1 MATKNTRTSST
12 KKKSKSSS
20 ASRRTTSGK
29 RRRSKKQSRI
39 YRENAIFITI
49 SLISLLLMV
58 SILGHGGR
66 FGEIARELQFG
77 FSGLLAYV
85 FPILLFALSVYLYVG
100 RKKVNKY
107 ARAFVYVILFVF
119 ICFFFQL
126 ATGNY
131 AGGGTGLQAAA
142 YSKQTHMGGGLIGG
156 SLEGII
162 RSVFGLI
169 GAYLIDIAVIIFCIV
184 YLTGKSF
191 VAGVGKG
198 TAKAYN
204 KAYTKT
210 KENIEYQKEQR
221 SRKKEE
227 ESKLRMNH
235 KVSGVSYDTKVEH
248 AADKGEKTSAGRKS
262 SKKQTI
268 ETIPESSYGRQ
279 TPSFT
284 KANRSILENDYK
296 ASAYR
301 ERKRQTA
308 ESIEPIESREDV
320 TPASIY
326 REMTAAAQENAASD
340 QSYGRSLND
349 RSSDRTASAFDYEAP
364 SAFAEDE
371 RDNTDPWMQGGYE
384 ADETSFTDERKV
396 PFEQFEQDAYDGKN
410 TSLSSSAYEE
420 EEQSW
425 LDEDPSIPNESEL
438 EFEDEEEDEEA
449 EDPRAILEEL
459 ARPVAKTTALA
470 AGGAAVYA
478 AAEAR
483 KSSGSEREAASSED
497 RKKEAAKTVKT
508 EEAKAE
514 EKLEISDSIPELE
527 EYSFPSIELLARP
540 AAPAGGRDAFAYQN
554 QQKLQD
560 TMQSFGV
567 NVTVTGF
574 QQGPTVTRY
583 ELLPAAGVKV
593 SKILSLSDDLKL
605 ALAAP
610 DIRIEAPIPG
620 KSAIGI
626 EVPNKTR
633 VTVSLRELIDTE
645 AFETHKSKIAFAA
658 GKDINGN
665 VILADIQKMPHLLI
679 AGATGSGKSVCINTI
694 IMSILYKARPDE
706 VKLIMI
712 DPKVVELSIYNG
724 IPHLLTPVVT
734 DPKKAASALNWA
746 VAEMTRRYQL
756 FASESVRDIK
766 AYNAKARKANADK
779 EMVAE
784 ILPQIVIIVDE
795 LADLMMVAPSEVED
809 AICRLAQLAR
819 AAGLHLVI
827 ATQRPSVNVITGLI
841 KANMPSR
848 IAFSVSSG
856 VDSRTIL
863 DMNGA
868 EKLLG
873 NGDMLY
879 YPQGLSKPLRVQGA
893 FVSDD
898 EVSAVVEAVKE
909 NNEKPEY
916 NEEISTH
923 EISSSGTSASSG
935 DTEEERDELFE
946 QAGRFLIEANKGS
959 IGSLQRKF
967 RIGFNRAAR
976 IVDQLEEAGVLGP
989 EEGTK
994 PRQILMT
1001 IEEFESLG
1009 TEKGEGEEET

>member
-1 MATKNTRTSST
+1 MATKNTRTSSS
-12 KKKSKSSS
+12 KKKSNTGSSS
-20 ASRRTTSGK
+20 RKASSSRKSGSRK
-29 RRRSKKQSRI
+29 RKRSKKQSRI

-49 SLISLLLMV
+49 SVISLLLMV
-58 SILGHGGR
+58 SILGHGGS
-66 FGEIARELQFG
+66 FGALFCDLQFA

-85 FPILLFALSVYLYVG
+85 FPLLLFSLSVYLYVG
-100 RKKVNKY
+100 KKKNNKY
-107 ARAFVYVILFVF
+107 ARAFIYVILFIF
-119 ICFFFQL
+119 ICFFAQL
-126 ATGNY
+126 VSGNY
-131 AGGGTGLQAAA
+131 AGGGTALQAAL
-142 YSKQTHMGGGLIGG
+142 YSRQAHRGGGLIGG
-156 SLEGII
+156 GLEGVI
-162 RSVFGLI
+162 RSAFGLI
-169 GAYLIDIAVIIFCIV
+169 GAYLIDIAVIILCLV

-191 VAGVGKG
+191 VAGVGRG

-227 ESKLRMNH
+227 EGRLRMDH
-235 KVSGVSYDTKVEH
+235 KVSGVSFDTKVG
-248 AADKGEKTSAGRKS
+248 DSTSAAGKS
-262 SKKQTI
+262 QIQSPFSKETSGKRREQTAAEKSYSRQAI
-268 ETIPESSYGRQ
+268 ELAKLNKVPQESSYQ
-279 TPSFT
+279 S
-284 KANRSILENDYK
+284 
-296 ASAYR
+296 
-301 ERKRQTA
+301 ERFEDKDA
-308 ESIEPIESREDV
+308 ESSFYNADRDGLFSESESSKMHEPALEAES
-320 TPASIY
+320 
-326 REMTAAAQENAASD
+326 
-340 QSYGRSLND
+340 
-349 RSSDRTASAFDYEAP
+349 SAEEVLP
-364 SAFAEDE
+364 
-371 RDNTDPWMQGGYE
+371 
-384 ADETSFTDERKV
+384 
-396 PFEQFEQDAYDGKN
+396 AYD
-410 TSLSSSAYEE
+410 YEE
-420 EEQSW
+420 EYG
-425 LDEDPSIPNESEL
+425 
-438 EFEDEEEDEEA
+438 EDEGEEA

-459 ARPVAKTTALA
+459 ARPVAAAGAL
-470 AGGAAVYA
+470 AGGAAA
-478 AAEAR
+478 LSTGAKKREEKAE
-483 KSSGSEREAASSED
+483 KPSSYERQETASSE
-497 RKKEAAKTVKT
+497 KKEAA
-508 EEAKAE
+508 EEENAE
-514 EKLEISDSIPELE
+514 IEISDHAPEAE
-527 EYSFPSIELLARP
+527 EYRFPSIELLARP
-540 AAPAGGRDAFAYQN
+540 ALSAGGRDEFAYQN
-554 QQKLQD
+554 QKKLQD

-605 ALAAP
+605 ALAAA

-645 AFETHKSKIAFAA
+645 AFANHKSKIAFAA

-712 DPKVVELSIYNG
+712 DPKVVELSVYNG

-756 FASESVRDIK
+756 FAAESVRDIK
-766 AYNAKARKANADK
+766 AYNAKARKKNA
-779 EMVAE
+779 EMEEIAE

-898 EVSAVVEAVKE
+898 EVSAVAEAVKE

-916 NEEISTH
+916 NEEISNH
-923 EISSSGTSASSG
+923 EIASSGTSSAAAESG
-935 DTEEERDELFE
+935 EERDELFQ

-1001 IEEFESLG
+1001 IEEFESLVTG
-1009 TEKGEGEEET
+1009 KSEGEEKEDD

>member
-1 MATKNTRTSST
+1 MATKNTRTSSS
-12 KKKSKSSS
+12 KKKSNTGSSS
-20 ASRRTTSGK
+20 RKASSSRKSGSRK
-29 RRRSKKQSRI
+29 RKRSKKQSRI

-49 SLISLLLMV
+49 SVISLLLMV
-58 SILGHGGR
+58 SILGHGGS
-66 FGEIARELQFG
+66 FGALFCDLQFA

-85 FPILLFALSVYLYVG
+85 FPLLLFSLSVYLYVG
-100 RKKVNKY
+100 KKKNNKY
-107 ARAFVYVILFVF
+107 ARAFIYVILFIF
-119 ICFFFQL
+119 ICFFAQL
-126 ATGNY
+126 VSGNY
-131 AGGGTGLQAAA
+131 AGGGTALQAAL
-142 YSKQTHMGGGLIGG
+142 YSRQAHRGGGLIGG
-156 SLEGII
+156 GLEGVI
-162 RSVFGLI
+162 RSAFGLI
-169 GAYLIDIAVIIFCIV
+169 GAYLIDIAVIILCLV

-191 VAGVGKG
+191 VAGVGRG

-227 ESKLRMNH
+227 EGRLRMDH
-235 KVSGVSYDTKVEH
+235 KVSGVSFDTKVG
-248 AADKGEKTSAGRKS
+248 DSTSAAGKS
-262 SKKQTI
+262 QIQSPFSKETSGKRREQTAAEKSYSRQAI
-268 ETIPESSYGRQ
+268 ELAKLNKVPQESSYQ
-279 TPSFT
+279 S
-284 KANRSILENDYK
+284 
-296 ASAYR
+296 
-301 ERKRQTA
+301 ERFEDKDA
-308 ESIEPIESREDV
+308 ESSFYNADRDGLFSESESSKMQEPALEAES
-320 TPASIY
+320 
-326 REMTAAAQENAASD
+326 
-340 QSYGRSLND
+340 
-349 RSSDRTASAFDYEAP
+349 SAEEVFP
-364 SAFAEDE
+364 
-371 RDNTDPWMQGGYE
+371 
-384 ADETSFTDERKV
+384 
-396 PFEQFEQDAYDGKN
+396 AYD
-410 TSLSSSAYEE
+410 YEE
-420 EEQSW
+420 EYG
-425 LDEDPSIPNESEL
+425 
-438 EFEDEEEDEEA
+438 EDEGEEA

-459 ARPVAKTTALA
+459 ARPVAAAGTL
-470 AGGAAVYA
+470 AGGAAA
-478 AAEAR
+478 LSTGAKKREEKAE
-483 KSSGSEREAASSED
+483 KPSSYERQETASSE
-497 RKKEAAKTVKT
+497 KKEAA
-508 EEAKAE
+508 EEENAE
-514 EKLEISDSIPELE
+514 IEISDHAPEAE
-527 EYSFPSIELLARP
+527 EYRFPSIELLARP
-540 AAPAGGRDAFAYQN
+540 ALSAGGRDEFAYQN
-554 QQKLQD
+554 QKKLQD

-605 ALAAP
+605 ALAAA

-645 AFETHKSKIAFAA
+645 AFANHKSKIAFAA

-712 DPKVVELSIYNG
+712 DPKVVELSVYNG

-756 FASESVRDIK
+756 FAAESVRDIK
-766 AYNAKARKANADK
+766 AYNAKARKKNA
-779 EMVAE
+779 EMEEIAE

-898 EVSAVVEAVKE
+898 EVSAVAEAVKE

-916 NEEISTH
+916 NEEISNH
-923 EISSSGTSASSG
+923 EIASSGTSSAAAESG
-935 DTEEERDELFE
+935 EERDELFQ

-1001 IEEFESLG
+1001 IEEFESLVTG
-1009 TEKGEGEEET
+1009 KSEGEEKEDD

>member
-1 MATKNTRTSST
+1 MATKNTRTSSS
-12 KKKSKSSS
+12 KKKSNTGSSS
-20 ASRRTTSGK
+20 RKASSSRKSGSRK
-29 RRRSKKQSRI
+29 RKRSKKQSRI

-49 SLISLLLMV
+49 SVISLLLMV
-58 SILGHGGR
+58 SILGHGGS
-66 FGEIARELQFG
+66 FGALFCDLQFA

-85 FPILLFALSVYLYVG
+85 FPLLLFSLSVYLYVG
-100 RKKVNKY
+100 KKKNNKY
-107 ARAFVYVILFVF
+107 ARAFIYVILFIF
-119 ICFFFQL
+119 ICFFAQL
-126 ATGNY
+126 VSGNY
-131 AGGGTGLQAAA
+131 AGGGTALQAAL
-142 YSKQTHMGGGLIGG
+142 YSRQAHRGGGLIGG
-156 SLEGII
+156 GLEGVI
-162 RSVFGLI
+162 RSAFGLI
-169 GAYLIDIAVIIFCIV
+169 GAYLIDIAVIILCLV

-191 VAGVGKG
+191 VAGVGRG

-227 ESKLRMNH
+227 EGRLRMDH
-235 KVSGVSYDTKVEH
+235 KVSGVSFDTKVG
-248 AADKGEKTSAGRKS
+248 DSTSAAGKS
-262 SKKQTI
+262 QIQSPFSKETSGKRREQTAAEKSYSRQAI
-268 ETIPESSYGRQ
+268 ELAKLNKVPQESSYQ
-279 TPSFT
+279 S
-284 KANRSILENDYK
+284 
-296 ASAYR
+296 
-301 ERKRQTA
+301 ERFEDKDA
-308 ESIEPIESREDV
+308 ESSFYDADRDGLFSESESSKMQEPALEAES
-320 TPASIY
+320 
-326 REMTAAAQENAASD
+326 
-340 QSYGRSLND
+340 
-349 RSSDRTASAFDYEAP
+349 SAEEVLP
-364 SAFAEDE
+364 
-371 RDNTDPWMQGGYE
+371 
-384 ADETSFTDERKV
+384 
-396 PFEQFEQDAYDGKN
+396 AYD
-410 TSLSSSAYEE
+410 YEE
-420 EEQSW
+420 EYG
-425 LDEDPSIPNESEL
+425 
-438 EFEDEEEDEEA
+438 EDEGEEA

-459 ARPVAKTTALA
+459 ARPVAAAGAL
-470 AGGAAVYA
+470 AGGAAA
-478 AAEAR
+478 LSTGAKKREEKAE
-483 KSSGSEREAASSED
+483 KPSSYERQETASSE
-497 RKKEAAKTVKT
+497 KKEAA
-508 EEAKAE
+508 EEE
-514 EKLEISDSIPELE
+514 NVEIEISDHAPEAE
-527 EYSFPSIELLARP
+527 EYRFPSIELLARP
-540 AAPAGGRDAFAYQN
+540 ALSAGGRDEFAYQN
-554 QQKLQD
+554 QKKLQD

-605 ALAAP
+605 ALAAA

-645 AFETHKSKIAFAA
+645 AFANHKSKIAFAA

-712 DPKVVELSIYNG
+712 DPKVVELSVYNG

-756 FASESVRDIK
+756 FAAESVRDIK
-766 AYNAKARKANADK
+766 AYNAKARKKNA
-779 EMVAE
+779 EMEEIAE

-898 EVSAVVEAVKE
+898 EVSAVAEAVKE

-916 NEEISTH
+916 NEEISNH
-923 EISSSGTSASSG
+923 EIASSGTSSAAAESG
-935 DTEEERDELFE
+935 EERDELFQ

-1001 IEEFESLG
+1001 IEEFESLVTG
-1009 TEKGEGEEET
+1009 KSEGEEKEDD

>member
-1 MATKNTRTSST
+1 MATKNTRTSSS
-12 KKKSKSSS
+12 KKKSNTGSSSRKTASSSRKSSS
-20 ASRRTTSGK
+20 KK

-39 YRENAIFITI
+39 YRENVLFIGI
-49 SLISLLLMV
+49 SVISLLLMV

-66 FGEIARELQFG
+66 FGELFRELQFG
-77 FSGLLAYV
+77 FSGFLAYI
-85 FPILLFALSVYLYVG
+85 FPIFLFALSVYLYVG
-100 RKKVNKY
+100 KKKNHKY
-107 ARAFVYVILFVF
+107 ARALVYVILFIF
-119 ICFFFQL
+119 ICFFVQL
-126 ATGNY
+126 ISGNY
-131 AGGGTGLQAAA
+131 AGGGTALQAAL
-142 YSKQTHMGGGLIGG
+142 YSRQSHRGGGLIGG
-156 SLEGII
+156 GLEGMI
-162 RSVFGLI
+162 RSAFGLI
-169 GAYLIDIAVIIFCIV
+169 GAYLIDIAVIILCLV

-191 VAGVGKG
+191 VAGVGRG

-210 KENIEYQKEQR
+210 KENLEYQKEQR

-227 ESKLRMNH
+227 EGRLRMDH
-235 KVSGVSYDTKVEH
+235 KVSGVSFDTKVGDSAS
-248 AADKGEKTSAGRKS
+248 AAGKDR
-262 SKKQTI
+262 I
-268 ETIPESSYGRQ
+268 Q
-279 TPSFT
+279 TPFSKEASAKKREQTFT
-284 KANRSILENDYK
+284 EKSYSRQAIELAKLNKVPQEKNDPA
-296 ASAYR
+296 ASAYDEKAYASSYQR
-301 ERKRQTA
+301 EADMANTSAYDEDTFAPSYQISFLESEAYGSQASAVEA
-308 ESIEPIESREDV
+308 ESTEAEEL
-320 TPASIY
+320 PA
-326 REMTAAAQENAASD
+326 
-340 QSYGRSLND
+340 YG
-349 RSSDRTASAFDYEAP
+349 
-364 SAFAEDE
+364 
-371 RDNTDPWMQGGYE
+371 
-384 ADETSFTDERKV
+384 
-396 PFEQFEQDAYDGKN
+396 
-410 TSLSSSAYEE
+410 YEE
-420 EEQSW
+420 EET
-425 LDEDPSIPNESEL
+425 
-438 EFEDEEEDEEA
+438 DEEA

-459 ARPVAKTTALA
+459 ARPVAAAGALA
-470 AGGAAVYA
+470 GGTAALSAGAKQKEER
-478 AAEAR
+478 AE
-483 KSSGSEREAASSED
+483 KSSYAEKQERASSD
-497 RKKEAAKTVKT
+497 KKEAA
-508 EEAKAE
+508 EEE
-514 EKLEISDSIPELE
+514 NDEIEISDTASEAE
-527 EYSFPSIELLARP
+527 EYRFPSMELLARP
-540 AAPAGGRDAFAYQN
+540 ALSGSGRDEFAYQN
-554 QQKLQD
+554 QKKLQD

-605 ALAAP
+605 ALAAA

-645 AFETHKSKIAFAA
+645 AFANHKSKIAFAA

-712 DPKVVELSIYNG
+712 DPKVVELSVYNG

-756 FASESVRDIK
+756 FAAESVRDIK
-766 AYNAKARKANADK
+766 AYNAKARKKNA
-779 EMVAE
+779 EMEEIAE

-916 NEEISTH
+916 NEEISNH
-923 EISSSGTSASSG
+923 EIVSSGSSSAAAESG
-935 DTEEERDELFE
+935 EERDELFQ

-1001 IEEFESLG
+1001 IEEFESLVTG
-1009 TEKGEGEEET
+1009 KSEGEERHDD

>member
-1 MATKNTRTSST
+1 MATKNTRTSSS
-12 KKKSKSSS
+12 KKKSNTGSSS
-20 ASRRTTSGK
+20 RKASSSRKSGSRK
-29 RRRSKKQSRI
+29 RKRSKKQSRI

-49 SLISLLLMV
+49 SVISLLLMV
-58 SILGHGGR
+58 SILGHGGS
-66 FGEIARELQFG
+66 FGALFCDLQFA

-85 FPILLFALSVYLYVG
+85 FPLLLFSLSVYLYVG
-100 RKKVNKY
+100 KKKNNKY
-107 ARAFVYVILFVF
+107 ARAFIYVILFIF
-119 ICFFFQL
+119 ICFFAQL
-126 ATGNY
+126 VSGNY
-131 AGGGTGLQAAA
+131 AGGGTALQAAL
-142 YSKQTHMGGGLIGG
+142 YSRQAHRGGGLIGG
-156 SLEGII
+156 GLEGVI
-162 RSVFGLI
+162 RSAFGLI
-169 GAYLIDIAVIIFCIV
+169 GAYLIDIAVIILCLV

-191 VAGVGKG
+191 VAGVGRG

-227 ESKLRMNH
+227 EGRLRMDH
-235 KVSGVSYDTKVEH
+235 KVSGVSFDTKVG
-248 AADKGEKTSAGRKS
+248 DSTSAAGKS
-262 SKKQTI
+262 QIQSPFSKETSGKRREQTAAEKSYSRQAI
-268 ETIPESSYGRQ
+268 ELAKLNKVPQESSYQ
-279 TPSFT
+279 S
-284 KANRSILENDYK
+284 
-296 ASAYR
+296 
-301 ERKRQTA
+301 ERFEDKDA
-308 ESIEPIESREDV
+308 ESSFYNADRDGLFSESESSKMQEPALEAES
-320 TPASIY
+320 
-326 REMTAAAQENAASD
+326 
-340 QSYGRSLND
+340 
-349 RSSDRTASAFDYEAP
+349 SAEEVLP
-364 SAFAEDE
+364 
-371 RDNTDPWMQGGYE
+371 
-384 ADETSFTDERKV
+384 
-396 PFEQFEQDAYDGKN
+396 AYD
-410 TSLSSSAYEE
+410 YEE
-420 EEQSW
+420 EYG
-425 LDEDPSIPNESEL
+425 
-438 EFEDEEEDEEA
+438 EDEGEEA

-459 ARPVAKTTALA
+459 ARPVAAAGAL
-470 AGGAAVYA
+470 AGGAAA
-478 AAEAR
+478 LSTGAKKREEKAE
-483 KSSGSEREAASSED
+483 KPSSYERQETASSE
-497 RKKEAAKTVKT
+497 KKEAA
-508 EEAKAE
+508 EEENAE
-514 EKLEISDSIPELE
+514 IEISDHAPEAE
-527 EYSFPSIELLARP
+527 EYRFPSIELLARP
-540 AAPAGGRDAFAYQN
+540 ALSAGGRDEFAYQN
-554 QQKLQD
+554 QKKLQD

-605 ALAAP
+605 ALAAA

-645 AFETHKSKIAFAA
+645 AFANHKSKIAFAA

-712 DPKVVELSIYNG
+712 DPKVVELSVYNG

-756 FASESVRDIK
+756 FAAESVRDIK
-766 AYNAKARKANADK
+766 AYNAKARKKNA
-779 EMVAE
+779 EMEEIAE

-898 EVSAVVEAVKE
+898 EVSAVAEAVKE

-916 NEEISTH
+916 NEEISNH
-923 EISSSGTSASSG
+923 EIASSGTSSAAAESG
-935 DTEEERDELFE
+935 EERDELFQ

-1001 IEEFESLG
+1001 IEEFESLVTG
-1009 TEKGEGEEET
+1009 KSEGEEKEDD

>member
-1 MATKNTRTSST
+1 MATKNTRTSSS
-12 KKKSKSSS
+12 KKKSNTGSSS
-20 ASRRTTSGK
+20 RKASSSRKSGSRK
-29 RRRSKKQSRI
+29 RKRSKKQSRI

-49 SLISLLLMV
+49 SVISLLLMV
-58 SILGHGGR
+58 SILGHGGS
-66 FGEIARELQFG
+66 FGALFCDLQFA

-85 FPILLFALSVYLYVG
+85 FPLLLFSLSVYLYVG
-100 RKKVNKY
+100 KKKNNKY
-107 ARAFVYVILFVF
+107 ARAFIYVILFIF
-119 ICFFFQL
+119 ICFFAQL
-126 ATGNY
+126 VSGNY
-131 AGGGTGLQAAA
+131 AGGGTALQAAL
-142 YSKQTHMGGGLIGG
+142 YSRQAHRGGGLIGG
-156 SLEGII
+156 GLEGVI
-162 RSVFGLI
+162 RSAFGLI
-169 GAYLIDIAVIIFCIV
+169 GAYLIDIAVIILCLV

-191 VAGVGKG
+191 VAGVGRG

-227 ESKLRMNH
+227 EGRLRMDH
-235 KVSGVSYDTKVEH
+235 KVSGVSFDTKVG
-248 AADKGEKTSAGRKS
+248 DSTSAAGKS
-262 SKKQTI
+262 QIQTPFSKEGSGKRREQTAAEKSYSRQAI
-268 ETIPESSYGRQ
+268 ELAKLNKVPQESSYQ
-279 TPSFT
+279 S
-284 KANRSILENDYK
+284 
-296 ASAYR
+296 
-301 ERKRQTA
+301 ERFEDKDA
-308 ESIEPIESREDV
+308 ESSFYDADRDGLFSESESSKMQEPALEAESSAEEV
-320 TPASIY
+320 LPAY
-326 REMTAAAQENAASD
+326 
-340 QSYGRSLND
+340 
-349 RSSDRTASAFDYEAP
+349 DYEDEYG
-364 SAFAEDE
+364 EDE
-371 RDNTDPWMQGGYE
+371 G
-384 ADETSFTDERKV
+384 
-396 PFEQFEQDAYDGKN
+396 
-410 TSLSSSAYEE
+410 
-420 EEQSW
+420 
-425 LDEDPSIPNESEL
+425 
-438 EFEDEEEDEEA
+438 EEA

-459 ARPVAKTTALA
+459 ARPVAAA
-470 AGGAAVYA
+470 GAFAGGAAA
-478 AAEAR
+478 LSAGAKKREEKAE
-483 KSSGSEREAASSED
+483 KPSSYERQETASFE
-497 RKKEAAKTVKT
+497 KKEAA
-508 EEAKAE
+508 EEENAE
-514 EKLEISDSIPELE
+514 IEISDHAPEAE
-527 EYSFPSIELLARP
+527 EYRFPSIELLARP
-540 AAPAGGRDAFAYQN
+540 ALSAGGRDEFAYQN
-554 QQKLQD
+554 QKKLQD

-605 ALAAP
+605 ALAAA

-645 AFETHKSKIAFAA
+645 AFANHKSKIAFAA

-712 DPKVVELSIYNG
+712 DPKVVELSVYNG

-756 FASESVRDIK
+756 FAAESVRDIK
-766 AYNAKARKANADK
+766 AYNAKARKKNA
-779 EMVAE
+779 EMEEIAE

-898 EVSAVVEAVKE
+898 EVSAVAEAVKE

-916 NEEISTH
+916 NEEISNH
-923 EISSSGTSASSG
+923 EIASSGTSSAAAESG
-935 DTEEERDELFE
+935 EERDELFQ

-1001 IEEFESLG
+1001 IEEFESLVTG
-1009 TEKGEGEEET
+1009 KSEGEEKEDD

>member
-1 MATKNTRTSST
+1 MATKNTRTSSS
-12 KKKSKSSS
+12 KKKSNTGSSS
-20 ASRRTTSGK
+20 RKASSSRKSGSRK
-29 RRRSKKQSRI
+29 RKRSKKQSRI

-49 SLISLLLMV
+49 SVISLLLMV
-58 SILGHGGR
+58 SILGHGGS
-66 FGEIARELQFG
+66 FGALFCDLQFA

-85 FPILLFALSVYLYVG
+85 FPLLLFSISVYLYVG
-100 RKKVNKY
+100 KKKNNKY
-107 ARAFVYVILFVF
+107 ARAFIYVILFIF
-119 ICFFFQL
+119 ICFFAQL
-126 ATGNY
+126 VSGNY
-131 AGGGTGLQAAA
+131 AGGGTALQAAL
-142 YSKQTHMGGGLIGG
+142 YSRQAHRGGGLIGG
-156 SLEGII
+156 GLEGVI
-162 RSVFGLI
+162 RSAFGLI
-169 GAYLIDIAVIIFCIV
+169 GAYLIDIAVIILCLV

-191 VAGVGKG
+191 VAGVGRG

-227 ESKLRMNH
+227 EGRLRMDH
-235 KVSGVSYDTKVEH
+235 KVSGVSFDTKVG
-248 AADKGEKTSAGRKS
+248 DSTSAAGKS
-262 SKKQTI
+262 QIQSPFSKETSGKRREQTAAEKSYSRQAI
-268 ETIPESSYGRQ
+268 ELAKLNKVPQEKSY
-279 TPSFT
+279 
-284 KANRSILENDYK
+284 A
-296 ASAYR
+296 ASAYDEEAFVPSYQGDADMANSFAYDER
-301 ERKRQTA
+301 EFGSSYQSERFEDKDA
-308 ESIEPIESREDV
+308 ESSFYNADRDGLFSESESSKMQEPALEAES
-320 TPASIY
+320 
-326 REMTAAAQENAASD
+326 
-340 QSYGRSLND
+340 
-349 RSSDRTASAFDYEAP
+349 SAEEVLP
-364 SAFAEDE
+364 
-371 RDNTDPWMQGGYE
+371 
-384 ADETSFTDERKV
+384 
-396 PFEQFEQDAYDGKN
+396 AYD
-410 TSLSSSAYEE
+410 YEE
-420 EEQSW
+420 EYG
-425 LDEDPSIPNESEL
+425 
-438 EFEDEEEDEEA
+438 EDEGEEA

-459 ARPVAKTTALA
+459 ARPVAAAGAL
-470 AGGAAVYA
+470 AGGAAA
-478 AAEAR
+478 LSTGAKKREEKAE
-483 KSSGSEREAASSED
+483 KPSSYERQETASSE
-497 RKKEAAKTVKT
+497 KKEAA
-508 EEAKAE
+508 EEENAE
-514 EKLEISDSIPELE
+514 IEISDHAPEAE
-527 EYSFPSIELLARP
+527 EYRFPSIELLARP
-540 AAPAGGRDAFAYQN
+540 ALSAGGRDEFAYQN
-554 QQKLQD
+554 QKKLQD

-605 ALAAP
+605 ALAAA

-645 AFETHKSKIAFAA
+645 AFANHKSKIAFAA

-712 DPKVVELSIYNG
+712 DPKVVELSVYNG

-756 FASESVRDIK
+756 FAAESVRDIK
-766 AYNAKARKANADK
+766 AYNAKARKKNA
-779 EMVAE
+779 EMEEIAE

-898 EVSAVVEAVKE
+898 EVSAVAEAVKE

-916 NEEISTH
+916 NEEISNH
-923 EISSSGTSASSG
+923 EIASSGTSSAAAESG
-935 DTEEERDELFE
+935 EERDELFQ

-1001 IEEFESLG
+1001 IEEFESLVTG
-1009 TEKGEGEEET
+1009 KSEGEEKEDD

>member
-1 MATKNTRTSST
+1 MATKNTRTSSS
-12 KKKSKSSS
+12 KKKSNTGSSS
-20 ASRRTTSGK
+20 RKASSSRKSGSRK
-29 RRRSKKQSRI
+29 RKRSKKQSRI

-49 SLISLLLMV
+49 SVISLLLMV
-58 SILGHGGR
+58 SILGHGGS
-66 FGEIARELQFG
+66 FGALFCDLQFA

-85 FPILLFALSVYLYVG
+85 FPLLLFSLSVYLYVG
-100 RKKVNKY
+100 KKKNNKY
-107 ARAFVYVILFVF
+107 ARAFIYVILFIF
-119 ICFFFQL
+119 ICFFAQL
-126 ATGNY
+126 VSGNY
-131 AGGGTGLQAAA
+131 AGGGTALQAAL
-142 YSKQTHMGGGLIGG
+142 YSRQAHRGGGLIGG
-156 SLEGII
+156 GLEGVI
-162 RSVFGLI
+162 RSAFGLI
-169 GAYLIDIAVIIFCIV
+169 GAYLIDIAVIILCLV

-191 VAGVGKG
+191 VAGVGRG

-227 ESKLRMNH
+227 EGRLRMDH
-235 KVSGVSYDTKVEH
+235 KVSGVSFDTKVG
-248 AADKGEKTSAGRKS
+248 DSTSAAGKS
-262 SKKQTI
+262 QIQTPFSKEGSGKRREQTAAEKSYSRQAI
-268 ETIPESSYGRQ
+268 ELAKLNKVPQESSYQ
-279 TPSFT
+279 S
-284 KANRSILENDYK
+284 
-296 ASAYR
+296 
-301 ERKRQTA
+301 ERFEDKDA
-308 ESIEPIESREDV
+308 ESSFYNADRDGLFSESESSKMQEPALEAES
-320 TPASIY
+320 
-326 REMTAAAQENAASD
+326 
-340 QSYGRSLND
+340 
-349 RSSDRTASAFDYEAP
+349 SAEEVLP
-364 SAFAEDE
+364 
-371 RDNTDPWMQGGYE
+371 
-384 ADETSFTDERKV
+384 
-396 PFEQFEQDAYDGKN
+396 AYD
-410 TSLSSSAYEE
+410 YEE
-420 EEQSW
+420 EYG
-425 LDEDPSIPNESEL
+425 
-438 EFEDEEEDEEA
+438 EDEGEEA

-459 ARPVAKTTALA
+459 ARPVAAAGAL
-470 AGGAAVYA
+470 AGGAAA
-478 AAEAR
+478 LSTGAKKREEKAE
-483 KSSGSEREAASSED
+483 KPSSYERQETASSE
-497 RKKEAAKTVKT
+497 KKEAA
-508 EEAKAE
+508 EEE
-514 EKLEISDSIPELE
+514 NVEIEISDHAPEAE
-527 EYSFPSIELLARP
+527 EYRFPSIELLARP
-540 AAPAGGRDAFAYQN
+540 ALSAGGRDEFAYQN
-554 QQKLQD
+554 QKKLQD

-605 ALAAP
+605 ALAAA

-645 AFETHKSKIAFAA
+645 AFANHKSKIAFAA

-712 DPKVVELSIYNG
+712 DPKVVELSVYNG

-756 FASESVRDIK
+756 FAAESVRDIK
-766 AYNAKARKANADK
+766 AYNAKARKKNA
-779 EMVAE
+779 EMEEIAE

-898 EVSAVVEAVKE
+898 EVSAVAEAVKE

-916 NEEISTH
+916 NEEISNH
-923 EISSSGTSASSG
+923 EIASSGTSSAAAESG
-935 DTEEERDELFE
+935 EERDELFQ

-1001 IEEFESLG
+1001 IEEFESLVTG
-1009 TEKGEGEEET
+1009 KSEGEEKEDD

>member
-1 MATKNTRTSST
+1 MATKNTRTSSS
-12 KKKSKSSS
+12 KKKSNTGSSS
-20 ASRRTTSGK
+20 RKASSSRKSGSRK
-29 RRRSKKQSRI
+29 RKRSKKQSRI

-49 SLISLLLMV
+49 SVISLLLMV
-58 SILGHGGR
+58 SILGHGGS
-66 FGEIARELQFG
+66 FGALFCDLQFA

-85 FPILLFALSVYLYVG
+85 FPLLLFSLSVYLYVG
-100 RKKVNKY
+100 KKKNNKY
-107 ARAFVYVILFVF
+107 ARAFIYVILFIF
-119 ICFFFQL
+119 ICFFAQL
-126 ATGNY
+126 VSGNY
-131 AGGGTGLQAAA
+131 AGGGTALQAAL
-142 YSKQTHMGGGLIGG
+142 YSRQAHRGGGLIGG
-156 SLEGII
+156 GLEGVI
-162 RSVFGLI
+162 RSAFGLI
-169 GAYLIDIAVIIFCIV
+169 GAYLIDIAVIILCLV

-191 VAGVGKG
+191 VAGVGRG

-227 ESKLRMNH
+227 EGRLRMDH
-235 KVSGVSYDTKVEH
+235 KVSGVSFDTKVG
-248 AADKGEKTSAGRKS
+248 DSTSAAGKS
-262 SKKQTI
+262 QIQTPFSKEGSGKRREQTAAEKSYSRQAI
-268 ETIPESSYGRQ
+268 ELAKLNKVPQESSYQ
-279 TPSFT
+279 S
-284 KANRSILENDYK
+284 
-296 ASAYR
+296 
-301 ERKRQTA
+301 ERFEDKDA
-308 ESIEPIESREDV
+308 ESSFYDADRDGLFSESESSKMQEPALEAES
-320 TPASIY
+320 
-326 REMTAAAQENAASD
+326 
-340 QSYGRSLND
+340 
-349 RSSDRTASAFDYEAP
+349 SAEEVLLAYDYEDEYG
-364 SAFAEDE
+364 EDE
-371 RDNTDPWMQGGYE
+371 G
-384 ADETSFTDERKV
+384 
-396 PFEQFEQDAYDGKN
+396 
-410 TSLSSSAYEE
+410 
-420 EEQSW
+420 
-425 LDEDPSIPNESEL
+425 
-438 EFEDEEEDEEA
+438 EEA

-459 ARPVAKTTALA
+459 ARPVAAA
-470 AGGAAVYA
+470 GAFAGGAAA
-478 AAEAR
+478 LSAGAKKREEKAE
-483 KSSGSEREAASSED
+483 KPSSYERQETASFE
-497 RKKEAAKTVKT
+497 KKEAA
-508 EEAKAE
+508 EEENAE
-514 EKLEISDSIPELE
+514 IEISDHAPEAE
-527 EYSFPSIELLARP
+527 EYRFPSIELLARP
-540 AAPAGGRDAFAYQN
+540 ALSAGGRDEFAYQN
-554 QQKLQD
+554 QKKLQD

-605 ALAAP
+605 ALAAA

-645 AFETHKSKIAFAA
+645 AFANHKSKIAFAA

-712 DPKVVELSIYNG
+712 DPKVVELSVYNG

-756 FASESVRDIK
+756 FAAESVRDIK
-766 AYNAKARKANADK
+766 AYNAKARKKNA
-779 EMVAE
+779 EMEEIAE

-898 EVSAVVEAVKE
+898 EVSAVAEAVKE

-916 NEEISTH
+916 NEEISNH
-923 EISSSGTSASSG
+923 EIASSGTSSAAAESG
-935 DTEEERDELFE
+935 EERDELFQ

-1001 IEEFESLG
+1001 IEEFESLVTG
-1009 TEKGEGEEET
+1009 KSEGEEKEDD

>member
-1 MATKNTRTSST
+1 MATKNTRTSSS
-12 KKKSKSSS
+12 KKKSNTGSSS
-20 ASRRTTSGK
+20 RKASSSRKSGSRK
-29 RRRSKKQSRI
+29 RKRSKKQSRI

-49 SLISLLLMV
+49 SVISLLLMV
-58 SILGHGGR
+58 SILGHGGS
-66 FGEIARELQFG
+66 FGALFCDLQFA

-85 FPILLFALSVYLYVG
+85 FPLLLFSLSVYLYVG
-100 RKKVNKY
+100 KKKNNKY
-107 ARAFVYVILFVF
+107 ARAFIYVILFIF
-119 ICFFFQL
+119 ICFFAQL
-126 ATGNY
+126 VSGNY
-131 AGGGTGLQAAA
+131 AGGGTALQAAL
-142 YSKQTHMGGGLIGG
+142 YSRQAHRGGGLIGG
-156 SLEGII
+156 GLEGVI
-162 RSVFGLI
+162 RSAFGLI
-169 GAYLIDIAVIIFCIV
+169 GAYLIDIAVIILCLV

-191 VAGVGKG
+191 VAGVGRG

-227 ESKLRMNH
+227 EGRLRMDH
-235 KVSGVSYDTKVEH
+235 KVSGVSFDTKVG
-248 AADKGEKTSAGRKS
+248 DSTSAAGKS
-262 SKKQTI
+262 QIQSPFSKETSGKRREQTAAEKSYSRQAI
-268 ETIPESSYGRQ
+268 ELAKLNKVPQESSYQ
-279 TPSFT
+279 S
-284 KANRSILENDYK
+284 
-296 ASAYR
+296 
-301 ERKRQTA
+301 ERFEDKDA
-308 ESIEPIESREDV
+308 ESSFYNADRDGLFSESESSKMQEPALEAES
-320 TPASIY
+320 
-326 REMTAAAQENAASD
+326 
-340 QSYGRSLND
+340 
-349 RSSDRTASAFDYEAP
+349 SAEEVLP
-364 SAFAEDE
+364 
-371 RDNTDPWMQGGYE
+371 
-384 ADETSFTDERKV
+384 
-396 PFEQFEQDAYDGKN
+396 AYD
-410 TSLSSSAYEE
+410 YEE
-420 EEQSW
+420 EYG
-425 LDEDPSIPNESEL
+425 
-438 EFEDEEEDEEA
+438 EDEGEEA

-459 ARPVAKTTALA
+459 ARPVAAAGAL
-470 AGGAAVYA
+470 AGGAAA
-478 AAEAR
+478 LSTGAKKREEKAE
-483 KSSGSEREAASSED
+483 KPPSYERQETASSE
-497 RKKEAAKTVKT
+497 KKEAA
-508 EEAKAE
+508 EEE
-514 EKLEISDSIPELE
+514 NVEIEISDHAPEAE
-527 EYSFPSIELLARP
+527 EYRFPSIELLARP
-540 AAPAGGRDAFAYQN
+540 ALSAGGRDEFAYQN
-554 QQKLQD
+554 QKKLQD

-605 ALAAP
+605 ALAAA

-645 AFETHKSKIAFAA
+645 AFANHKSKIAFAA

-712 DPKVVELSIYNG
+712 DPKVVELSVYNG

-756 FASESVRDIK
+756 FAAESVRDIK
-766 AYNAKARKANADK
+766 AYNAKARKKNA
-779 EMVAE
+779 EMEEIAE

-898 EVSAVVEAVKE
+898 EVSAVAEAVKE

-916 NEEISTH
+916 NEEISNH
-923 EISSSGTSASSG
+923 EIASSGTSSAAAESG
-935 DTEEERDELFE
+935 EERDELFQ

-1001 IEEFESLG
+1001 IEEFESLVTG
-1009 TEKGEGEEET
+1009 KSEGEEKEDD

>member
-1 MATKNTRTSST
+1 MATKNTRTSSS
-12 KKKSKSSS
+12 KKKSNTGSSS
-20 ASRRTTSGK
+20 RKASSSRKSGSRK
-29 RRRSKKQSRI
+29 RKRSKKQSRI

-49 SLISLLLMV
+49 SVISLLLMV
-58 SILGHGGR
+58 SILGHGGS
-66 FGEIARELQFG
+66 FGALFCDLQFA

-85 FPILLFALSVYLYVG
+85 FPLLLFSLSVYLYVG
-100 RKKVNKY
+100 KKKNNKY
-107 ARAFVYVILFVF
+107 ARAFIYVILFIF
-119 ICFFFQL
+119 ICFFAQL
-126 ATGNY
+126 VSGNY
-131 AGGGTGLQAAA
+131 AGGGTALQAAL
-142 YSKQTHMGGGLIGG
+142 YSRQAHRGGGLIGG
-156 SLEGII
+156 GLEGVI
-162 RSVFGLI
+162 RSAFGLI
-169 GAYLIDIAVIIFCIV
+169 GAYLIDIAVIILCLV

-191 VAGVGKG
+191 VAGVGRG

-227 ESKLRMNH
+227 EGRLRMDH
-235 KVSGVSYDTKVEH
+235 KVSGVSFDTKVG
-248 AADKGEKTSAGRKS
+248 DSTSAAGKS
-262 SKKQTI
+262 QIQTPFSKEGSGKRREQTAAEKSYSRQAI
-268 ETIPESSYGRQ
+268 ELAKLNKVPQESSYQ
-279 TPSFT
+279 S
-284 KANRSILENDYK
+284 
-296 ASAYR
+296 
-301 ERKRQTA
+301 ERFEDKDA
-308 ESIEPIESREDV
+308 ESSFYDADRDGLFSESESSKMQEPALEAES
-320 TPASIY
+320 
-326 REMTAAAQENAASD
+326 
-340 QSYGRSLND
+340 
-349 RSSDRTASAFDYEAP
+349 SAEEVLP
-364 SAFAEDE
+364 
-371 RDNTDPWMQGGYE
+371 
-384 ADETSFTDERKV
+384 
-396 PFEQFEQDAYDGKN
+396 AYD
-410 TSLSSSAYEE
+410 YEE
-420 EEQSW
+420 EYG
-425 LDEDPSIPNESEL
+425 
-438 EFEDEEEDEEA
+438 EDEGEEA

-459 ARPVAKTTALA
+459 ARPVAAA
-470 AGGAAVYA
+470 GAFAGGAAA
-478 AAEAR
+478 LSAGAKKREEKAE
-483 KSSGSEREAASSED
+483 KPSSYERQETASFE
-497 RKKEAAKTVKT
+497 KKEAA
-508 EEAKAE
+508 EEENAE
-514 EKLEISDSIPELE
+514 IEISDHAPEAE
-527 EYSFPSIELLARP
+527 EYRFPSIELLARP
-540 AAPAGGRDAFAYQN
+540 ALSAGGRDEFAYQN
-554 QQKLQD
+554 QKKLQD

-605 ALAAP
+605 ALAAA

-645 AFETHKSKIAFAA
+645 AFANHKSKIAFAA

-712 DPKVVELSIYNG
+712 DPKVVELSVYNG

-756 FASESVRDIK
+756 FAAESVRDIK
-766 AYNAKARKANADK
+766 AYNAKARKKNA
-779 EMVAE
+779 EMEEIAE

-898 EVSAVVEAVKE
+898 EVSAVAEAVKE

-916 NEEISTH
+916 NEEISNH
-923 EISSSGTSASSG
+923 EIASSGTSSAAAESG
-935 DTEEERDELFE
+935 EERDELFQ

-1001 IEEFESLG
+1001 IEEFESLVTG
-1009 TEKGEGEEET
+1009 KSEGEEKEDD

>member
-1 MATKNTRTSST
+1 MATKNTRTSSS
-12 KKKSKSSS
+12 KKKSNTGSSS
-20 ASRRTTSGK
+20 RKASSSRKSGSRK
-29 RRRSKKQSRI
+29 RKRSKKQSRI

-49 SLISLLLMV
+49 SVISLLLMV
-58 SILGHGGR
+58 SILGHGGS
-66 FGEIARELQFG
+66 FGALFCDLQFA

-85 FPILLFALSVYLYVG
+85 FPLLLFSLSVYLYVG
-100 RKKVNKY
+100 KKNNKY
-107 ARAFVYVILFVF
+107 ARAFIYVILFIF
-119 ICFFFQL
+119 ICFFAQL
-126 ATGNY
+126 VSGNY
-131 AGGGTGLQAAA
+131 AGGGTALQAAL
-142 YSKQTHMGGGLIGG
+142 YSRQAHRGGGLIGG
-156 SLEGII
+156 GLEGVI
-162 RSVFGLI
+162 RSAFGLI
-169 GAYLIDIAVIIFCIV
+169 GAYLIDIAVIILCLV

-191 VAGVGKG
+191 VAGVGRG

-227 ESKLRMNH
+227 EGRLRMDH
-235 KVSGVSYDTKVEH
+235 KVSGVSFDTKVG
-248 AADKGEKTSAGRKS
+248 DSTSAAGKS
-262 SKKQTI
+262 QIQSPFSKETSGKRREQTAAEKSYSRQAI
-268 ETIPESSYGRQ
+268 ELAKLNKVPQESSYQ
-279 TPSFT
+279 S
-284 KANRSILENDYK
+284 
-296 ASAYR
+296 
-301 ERKRQTA
+301 ERFEDKDA
-308 ESIEPIESREDV
+308 ESSFYDADRDGLFSESESSKMQEPALEAES
-320 TPASIY
+320 
-326 REMTAAAQENAASD
+326 
-340 QSYGRSLND
+340 
-349 RSSDRTASAFDYEAP
+349 SAEEVFP
-364 SAFAEDE
+364 
-371 RDNTDPWMQGGYE
+371 
-384 ADETSFTDERKV
+384 
-396 PFEQFEQDAYDGKN
+396 AYD
-410 TSLSSSAYEE
+410 YEE
-420 EEQSW
+420 EYG
-425 LDEDPSIPNESEL
+425 
-438 EFEDEEEDEEA
+438 EDEGEEA

-459 ARPVAKTTALA
+459 ARPVAAAGAL
-470 AGGAAVYA
+470 AGGAAA
-478 AAEAR
+478 LSTGAKKREEKAE
-483 KSSGSEREAASSED
+483 KPSSYERQETASSE
-497 RKKEAAKTVKT
+497 KKEAA
-508 EEAKAE
+508 EEENAE
-514 EKLEISDSIPELE
+514 IEISDHAPEAE
-527 EYSFPSIELLARP
+527 EYRFPSIELLARP
-540 AAPAGGRDAFAYQN
+540 ALSAGGRDEFAYQN
-554 QQKLQD
+554 QKKLQD

-605 ALAAP
+605 ALAAA

-645 AFETHKSKIAFAA
+645 AFANHKSKIAFAA

-712 DPKVVELSIYNG
+712 DPKVVELSVYNG

-756 FASESVRDIK
+756 FAAESVRDIK
-766 AYNAKARKANADK
+766 AYNAKARKKNA
-779 EMVAE
+779 EMEEIAE

-898 EVSAVVEAVKE
+898 EVSAVAEAVKE

-916 NEEISTH
+916 NEEISNH
-923 EISSSGTSASSG
+923 EIASSGTSSAAAESG
-935 DTEEERDELFE
+935 EERDELFQ

-1001 IEEFESLG
+1001 IEEFESLVTG
-1009 TEKGEGEEET
+1009 KSEGEEKEDD

>member
-1 MATKNTRTSST
+1 MATKNTRTSSS
-12 KKKSKSSS
+12 KKKSNTGSSS
-20 ASRRTTSGK
+20 RKASSSRKSGSRK
-29 RRRSKKQSRI
+29 RKRSKKQSRI

-49 SLISLLLMV
+49 SVISLLLMV
-58 SILGHGGR
+58 SILGHGGS
-66 FGEIARELQFG
+66 FGALFCDLQFA

-85 FPILLFALSVYLYVG
+85 FPLLLFSLSVYLYVG
-100 RKKVNKY
+100 KKKNNKY
-107 ARAFVYVILFVF
+107 ARAFIYVILFIF
-119 ICFFFQL
+119 ICFFAQL
-126 ATGNY
+126 VSGNY
-131 AGGGTGLQAAA
+131 AGGGTALQAAL
-142 YSKQTHMGGGLIGG
+142 YSRQAHRGGGLIGG
-156 SLEGII
+156 GLEGVI
-162 RSVFGLI
+162 RSAFGLI
-169 GAYLIDIAVIIFCIV
+169 GAYLIDIAVIILCLV

-191 VAGVGKG
+191 VAGVGRG

-227 ESKLRMNH
+227 EGRLRMDH
-235 KVSGVSYDTKVEH
+235 KVSGVSFDTKVG
-248 AADKGEKTSAGRKS
+248 DSTSAAGKS
-262 SKKQTI
+262 QIQSPFSKETSGKRREQTAAEKSYSRQAI
-268 ETIPESSYGRQ
+268 ELAKLNKVPQESSYQ
-279 TPSFT
+279 S
-284 KANRSILENDYK
+284 
-296 ASAYR
+296 
-301 ERKRQTA
+301 ERFEDKDA
-308 ESIEPIESREDV
+308 ESSFYNADRDGLFSESESSKMQEPALEAES
-320 TPASIY
+320 
-326 REMTAAAQENAASD
+326 
-340 QSYGRSLND
+340 
-349 RSSDRTASAFDYEAP
+349 
-364 SAFAEDE
+364 FAEE
-371 RDNTDPWMQGGYE
+371 VLP
-384 ADETSFTDERKV
+384 
-396 PFEQFEQDAYDGKN
+396 AYD
-410 TSLSSSAYEE
+410 YEE
-420 EEQSW
+420 EYG
-425 LDEDPSIPNESEL
+425 
-438 EFEDEEEDEEA
+438 EDEGEEA

-459 ARPVAKTTALA
+459 ARPVAAAGAL
-470 AGGAAVYA
+470 AGGAAA
-478 AAEAR
+478 LSTGAKKREEKAE
-483 KSSGSEREAASSED
+483 KPSSYERQETASSE
-497 RKKEAAKTVKT
+497 KKEAA
-508 EEAKAE
+508 EEE
-514 EKLEISDSIPELE
+514 NVEIEISDHAPEAE
-527 EYSFPSIELLARP
+527 EYRFPSIELLARP
-540 AAPAGGRDAFAYQN
+540 ALSAGGRDEFAYQN
-554 QQKLQD
+554 QKKLQD

-605 ALAAP
+605 ALAAA

-645 AFETHKSKIAFAA
+645 AFANHKSKIAFAA

-712 DPKVVELSIYNG
+712 DPKVVELSVYNG

-756 FASESVRDIK
+756 FAAESVRDIK
-766 AYNAKARKANADK
+766 AYNAKARKKNA
-779 EMVAE
+779 EMEEIAE

-898 EVSAVVEAVKE
+898 EVSAVAEAVKE

-916 NEEISTH
+916 NEEISNH
-923 EISSSGTSASSG
+923 EIASSGTSSAAAESG
-935 DTEEERDELFE
+935 EERDELFQ

-1001 IEEFESLG
+1001 IEEFESLVTG
-1009 TEKGEGEEET
+1009 KSEGEEKEDD

>member
-1 MATKNTRTSST
+1 MATKNTRTSSS
-12 KKKSKSSS
+12 KKKSNTGSSS
-20 ASRRTTSGK
+20 RKASSSRKSGSRK
-29 RRRSKKQSRI
+29 RKRSKKQSRI

-49 SLISLLLMV
+49 SVISLLLMV
-58 SILGHGGR
+58 SILGHGGS
-66 FGEIARELQFG
+66 FGALFCDLQFA

-85 FPILLFALSVYLYVG
+85 FPLLLFSLSVYLYVG
-100 RKKVNKY
+100 KKKNNKY
-107 ARAFVYVILFVF
+107 ARAFIYVILFIF
-119 ICFFFQL
+119 ICFFAQL
-126 ATGNY
+126 VSGNY
-131 AGGGTGLQAAA
+131 AGGGTALQAAL
-142 YSKQTHMGGGLIGG
+142 YSRQAHRGGGLIGG
-156 SLEGII
+156 GLEGVI
-162 RSVFGLI
+162 RSAFGLI
-169 GAYLIDIAVIIFCIV
+169 GAYLIDIAVIILCLV

-191 VAGVGKG
+191 VAGVGRG

-227 ESKLRMNH
+227 EGRLRMDH
-235 KVSGVSYDTKVEH
+235 KVSGVSFDTKVG
-248 AADKGEKTSAGRKS
+248 DSTSAAGKS
-262 SKKQTI
+262 QIQSPFSKETSGKRREQTAAEKSYSRQAI
-268 ETIPESSYGRQ
+268 ELAKLNKVPQESSYQ
-279 TPSFT
+279 S
-284 KANRSILENDYK
+284 
-296 ASAYR
+296 
-301 ERKRQTA
+301 ERFEDKDA
-308 ESIEPIESREDV
+308 ESSFYNADRDGLFSESESSKMQEPALEAES
-320 TPASIY
+320 
-326 REMTAAAQENAASD
+326 
-340 QSYGRSLND
+340 
-349 RSSDRTASAFDYEAP
+349 SAEEVLP
-364 SAFAEDE
+364 
-371 RDNTDPWMQGGYE
+371 
-384 ADETSFTDERKV
+384 
-396 PFEQFEQDAYDGKN
+396 AYD
-410 TSLSSSAYEE
+410 YEE
-420 EEQSW
+420 EYG
-425 LDEDPSIPNESEL
+425 
-438 EFEDEEEDEEA
+438 EDEGEEA

-459 ARPVAKTTALA
+459 ARPVAAAGAL
-470 AGGAAVYA
+470 AGGAVALSTGA
-478 AAEAR
+478 KKREEKAE
-483 KSSGSEREAASSED
+483 KPSSYERQETASSE
-497 RKKEAAKTVKT
+497 KKEAA
-508 EEAKAE
+508 EEENAE
-514 EKLEISDSIPELE
+514 IEISDHAPEAE
-527 EYSFPSIELLARP
+527 EYRFPSIELLARP
-540 AAPAGGRDAFAYQN
+540 ALSAGGRDEFAYQN
-554 QQKLQD
+554 QKKLQD

-605 ALAAP
+605 ALAAA

-645 AFETHKSKIAFAA
+645 AFANHKSKIAFAA

-712 DPKVVELSIYNG
+712 DPKVVELSVYNG

-756 FASESVRDIK
+756 FAAESVRDIK
-766 AYNAKARKANADK
+766 AYNAKARKKNA
-779 EMVAE
+779 EMEEIAE

-898 EVSAVVEAVKE
+898 EVSAVAEAVKE

-916 NEEISTH
+916 NEEISNH
-923 EISSSGTSASSG
+923 EIASSGTSSAAAESG
-935 DTEEERDELFE
+935 EERDELFQ

-1001 IEEFESLG
+1001 IEEFESLVTG
-1009 TEKGEGEEET
+1009 KSEGEEKEDD

>member
-1 MATKNTRTSST
+1 MATKNTRTSSS
-12 KKKSKSSS
+12 KKKSNTGSSSRKASSSRKSSS
-20 ASRRTTSGK
+20 RK
-29 RRRSKKQSRI
+29 RKRSKKQSRI

-49 SLISLLLMV
+49 SVISLLLMV

-66 FGEIARELQFG
+66 FGAIFCDLQFA

-85 FPILLFALSVYLYVG
+85 FPLLLFSLSVYLYVG
-100 RKKVNKY
+100 KKKNNKY
-107 ARAFVYVILFVF
+107 ARAFIYVILFIF
-119 ICFFFQL
+119 ICFFVQL
-126 ATGNY
+126 VSGNY
-131 AGGGTGLQAAA
+131 AGGGTALQAAL
-142 YSKQTHMGGGLIGG
+142 YSRQAHRGGGLIGG
-156 SLEGII
+156 GLEGVI
-162 RSVFGLI
+162 RSAFGLI
-169 GAYLIDIAVIIFCIV
+169 GAYLIDIAVIILCLV

-191 VAGVGKG
+191 VAGVGRG

-227 ESKLRMNH
+227 EGRLRMDH
-235 KVSGVSYDTKVEH
+235 KVSGVSFDTKVGDSAP
-248 AADKGEKTSAGRKS
+248 AAKKSQIQSPFSKEASGKRREQTAAEKSYSRQA
-262 SKKQTI
+262 I
-268 ETIPESSYGRQ
+268 ELAKLNKVPEEKNY
-279 TPSFT
+279 
-284 KANRSILENDYK
+284 A
-296 ASAYR
+296 ASAYD
-301 ERKRQTA
+301 E
-308 ESIEPIESREDV
+308 E
-320 TPASIY
+320 
-326 REMTAAAQENAASD
+326 
-340 QSYGRSLND
+340 
-349 RSSDRTASAFDYEAP
+349 AFAP
-364 SAFAEDE
+364 SY
-371 RDNTDPWMQGGYE
+371 Q
-384 ADETSFTDERKV
+384 S
-396 PFEQFEQDAYDGKN
+396 DAN
-410 TSLSSSAYEE
+410 MASLSSYQGEADMASSSSYQGDADMANSFAYDEREFGSSYQRERFEDKDAESPFYDADRDGLFSESESSKMQDPALEAERIASEELPAYNYEE
-420 EEQSW
+420 E
-425 LDEDPSIPNESEL
+425 DG
-438 EFEDEEEDEEA
+438 EDEGEEA

-459 ARPVAKTTALA
+459 ARPVAAAGALA
-470 AGGAAVYA
+470 GGTAALSAGAKKREEK
-478 AAEAR
+478 AE
-483 KSSGSEREAASSED
+483 KPSSYERQESASSEA
-497 RKKEAAKTVKT
+497 KEAA
-508 EEAKAE
+508 EDGNAE
-514 EKLEISDSIPELE
+514 IEISDHAPEAE
-527 EYSFPSIELLARP
+527 EYRFPSIELLTRP
-540 AAPAGGRDAFAYQN
+540 ALSAGGRDEFAYQN
-554 QQKLQD
+554 QKKLQD

-605 ALAAP
+605 ALAAA

-645 AFETHKSKIAFAA
+645 AFANHKSKIAFAA

-712 DPKVVELSIYNG
+712 DPKVVELSVYNG

-756 FASESVRDIK
+756 FAAESVRDIK
-766 AYNAKARKANADK
+766 AYNAKARKKNA
-779 EMVAE
+779 EMEEIAE

-916 NEEISTH
+916 NEEISNH
-923 EISSSGTSASSG
+923 EIASSGTSSAAAESG
-935 DTEEERDELFE
+935 EERDELFQ

-1001 IEEFESLG
+1001 IEEFESLVTG
-1009 TEKGEGEEET
+1009 KSEGEEKEDD

>member
-1 MATKNTRTSST
+1 MATKNTRTSSS
-12 KKKSKSSS
+12 KKKSNTGSSS
-20 ASRRTTSGK
+20 RKASSSRKSGSRK
-29 RRRSKKQSRI
+29 RKRSKKQSRI

-49 SLISLLLMV
+49 SVISLLLMV
-58 SILGHGGR
+58 SILGHGGS
-66 FGEIARELQFG
+66 FGALFCDLQFA

-85 FPILLFALSVYLYVG
+85 FPLLLFSLSVYLYVG
-100 RKKVNKY
+100 KKNNKY
-107 ARAFVYVILFVF
+107 ARAFIYVILFIF
-119 ICFFFQL
+119 ICFFAQL
-126 ATGNY
+126 VSGNY
-131 AGGGTGLQAAA
+131 AGGGTALQAAL
-142 YSKQTHMGGGLIGG
+142 YSRQAHRGGGLIGG
-156 SLEGII
+156 GLEGVI
-162 RSVFGLI
+162 RSAFGLI
-169 GAYLIDIAVIIFCIV
+169 GAYLIDIAVIILCLV

-191 VAGVGKG
+191 VAGVGRG

-227 ESKLRMNH
+227 EGRLRMDH
-235 KVSGVSYDTKVEH
+235 KVSGVSFDTKVG
-248 AADKGEKTSAGRKS
+248 DSTSAAGKS
-262 SKKQTI
+262 QIQSPFSKETSGKRREQTAAEKSYSRQAI
-268 ETIPESSYGRQ
+268 ELAKLNKVPQESSYQ
-279 TPSFT
+279 S
-284 KANRSILENDYK
+284 
-296 ASAYR
+296 
-301 ERKRQTA
+301 ERFEDKDA
-308 ESIEPIESREDV
+308 ESSFYNADRDGLFSESESSKMQEPALEAES
-320 TPASIY
+320 
-326 REMTAAAQENAASD
+326 
-340 QSYGRSLND
+340 
-349 RSSDRTASAFDYEAP
+349 SAEEVFP
-364 SAFAEDE
+364 
-371 RDNTDPWMQGGYE
+371 
-384 ADETSFTDERKV
+384 
-396 PFEQFEQDAYDGKN
+396 AYD
-410 TSLSSSAYEE
+410 YEE
-420 EEQSW
+420 EYG
-425 LDEDPSIPNESEL
+425 
-438 EFEDEEEDEEA
+438 EDEGEEA

-459 ARPVAKTTALA
+459 ARPVAAAGTL
-470 AGGAAVYA
+470 AGGAAA
-478 AAEAR
+478 LSTGAKKREEKAE
-483 KSSGSEREAASSED
+483 KPSSYERQETASSE
-497 RKKEAAKTVKT
+497 KKEAA
-508 EEAKAE
+508 EEE
-514 EKLEISDSIPELE
+514 NVEIEISDHAPEAE
-527 EYSFPSIELLARP
+527 EYRFPSIELLARP
-540 AAPAGGRDAFAYQN
+540 ALSAGGRDEFAYQN
-554 QQKLQD
+554 QKKLQD

-605 ALAAP
+605 ALAAA

-645 AFETHKSKIAFAA
+645 AFANHKSKIAFAA

-712 DPKVVELSIYNG
+712 DPKVVELSVYNG

-756 FASESVRDIK
+756 FAAESVRDIK
-766 AYNAKARKANADK
+766 AYNAKARKKNA
-779 EMVAE
+779 EMEEIAE

-898 EVSAVVEAVKE
+898 EVSAVAEAVKE

-916 NEEISTH
+916 NEEISNH
-923 EISSSGTSASSG
+923 EIASSGTSSAAAESG
-935 DTEEERDELFE
+935 EERDELFQ

-1001 IEEFESLG
+1001 IEEFESLVTG
-1009 TEKGEGEEET
+1009 KSEGEEKEDD

>member
-1 MATKNTRTSST
+1 MATKNTRTSSS
-12 KKKSKSSS
+12 KKKSNTGSSS
-20 ASRRTTSGK
+20 RKASSSRKSGSRK
-29 RRRSKKQSRI
+29 RKRSKKQSRI

-49 SLISLLLMV
+49 SVISLLLMV
-58 SILGHGGR
+58 SILGHGGS
-66 FGEIARELQFG
+66 FGALFCDLQFA

-85 FPILLFALSVYLYVG
+85 FPLLLFSLSVYLYVG
-100 RKKVNKY
+100 KKKNNKY
-107 ARAFVYVILFVF
+107 ARAFIYVILFIF
-119 ICFFFQL
+119 ICFFAQL
-126 ATGNY
+126 VSGNY
-131 AGGGTGLQAAA
+131 AGGGTALQAAL
-142 YSKQTHMGGGLIGG
+142 YSRQAHRGGGLIGG
-156 SLEGII
+156 GLEGVI
-162 RSVFGLI
+162 RSAFGLI
-169 GAYLIDIAVIIFCIV
+169 GAYLIDIAVIILCLV

-191 VAGVGKG
+191 VAGVGRG

-227 ESKLRMNH
+227 KGRLRMDH
-235 KVSGVSYDTKVEH
+235 KVSGVSFDTKVG
-248 AADKGEKTSAGRKS
+248 DSTSAAGKS
-262 SKKQTI
+262 QIQSPFSKETSGKRREQTAAEKSYSRQAI
-268 ETIPESSYGRQ
+268 ELAKLNKVPQESSYQ
-279 TPSFT
+279 S
-284 KANRSILENDYK
+284 
-296 ASAYR
+296 
-301 ERKRQTA
+301 ERFEDKDA
-308 ESIEPIESREDV
+308 ESSFYNADRDGLFSESESSKMQEPALEAES
-320 TPASIY
+320 
-326 REMTAAAQENAASD
+326 
-340 QSYGRSLND
+340 
-349 RSSDRTASAFDYEAP
+349 SAEEVLP
-364 SAFAEDE
+364 
-371 RDNTDPWMQGGYE
+371 
-384 ADETSFTDERKV
+384 
-396 PFEQFEQDAYDGKN
+396 AYD
-410 TSLSSSAYEE
+410 YEE
-420 EEQSW
+420 EYG
-425 LDEDPSIPNESEL
+425 
-438 EFEDEEEDEEA
+438 EDEGEEA

-459 ARPVAKTTALA
+459 ARPVAAAGAL
-470 AGGAAVYA
+470 AGGAAA
-478 AAEAR
+478 LSTGAKKREEKAE
-483 KSSGSEREAASSED
+483 KPSSYERQETASSE
-497 RKKEAAKTVKT
+497 KKEAA
-508 EEAKAE
+508 EEENAE
-514 EKLEISDSIPELE
+514 IEISDHALEAE
-527 EYSFPSIELLARP
+527 EYRFPSIELLARP
-540 AAPAGGRDAFAYQN
+540 ALSAGGRDEFAYQN
-554 QQKLQD
+554 QKKLQD

-605 ALAAP
+605 ALAAA

-645 AFETHKSKIAFAA
+645 AFANHKSKIAFAA

-712 DPKVVELSIYNG
+712 DPKVVELSVYNG

-756 FASESVRDIK
+756 FAAESVRDIK
-766 AYNAKARKANADK
+766 AYNAKARKKNA
-779 EMVAE
+779 EMEEIAE

-898 EVSAVVEAVKE
+898 EVSAVAEAVKE

-916 NEEISTH
+916 NEEISNH
-923 EISSSGTSASSG
+923 EIASSGTSSAAAESG
-935 DTEEERDELFE
+935 EERDELFQ

-1001 IEEFESLG
+1001 IEEFESLVTG
-1009 TEKGEGEEET
+1009 KSEGEEKEDD

>member
-1 MATKNTRTSST
+1 MATKNTRTSSS
-12 KKKSKSSS
+12 KKKSNTGSSS
-20 ASRRTTSGK
+20 RKASSSRKSGSRK
-29 RRRSKKQSRI
+29 RKRSKKQSRI

-49 SLISLLLMV
+49 SVISLLLMV
-58 SILGHGGR
+58 SILGHGGS
-66 FGEIARELQFG
+66 FGALFCDLQFA

-85 FPILLFALSVYLYVG
+85 FPLLLFSLSVYLYVG
-100 RKKVNKY
+100 KKKNNKY
-107 ARAFVYVILFVF
+107 ARAFIYVILFIF
-119 ICFFFQL
+119 ICFFAQL
-126 ATGNY
+126 VSGNY
-131 AGGGTGLQAAA
+131 AGGGTALQAAL
-142 YSKQTHMGGGLIGG
+142 YSRQAHRGGGLIGG
-156 SLEGII
+156 GLEGVI
-162 RSVFGLI
+162 RSAFGLI
-169 GAYLIDIAVIIFCIV
+169 GAYLIDIAVIILCLV

-191 VAGVGKG
+191 VAGVGRG

-227 ESKLRMNH
+227 EGRLRMDH
-235 KVSGVSYDTKVEH
+235 KVSGVSFDTKVG
-248 AADKGEKTSAGRKS
+248 DSTSAAGKS
-262 SKKQTI
+262 QIQSPFSKETSGKRREQTAAEKSYSRQAI
-268 ETIPESSYGRQ
+268 ELAKLNKVPQESSYQ
-279 TPSFT
+279 S
-284 KANRSILENDYK
+284 
-296 ASAYR
+296 
-301 ERKRQTA
+301 ERFEDKDA
-308 ESIEPIESREDV
+308 ESSFYNADRDGLFSESESSKMHEPALEAES
-320 TPASIY
+320 
-326 REMTAAAQENAASD
+326 
-340 QSYGRSLND
+340 
-349 RSSDRTASAFDYEAP
+349 SAEEVLP
-364 SAFAEDE
+364 
-371 RDNTDPWMQGGYE
+371 
-384 ADETSFTDERKV
+384 
-396 PFEQFEQDAYDGKN
+396 AYD
-410 TSLSSSAYEE
+410 YEE
-420 EEQSW
+420 EYG
-425 LDEDPSIPNESEL
+425 
-438 EFEDEEEDEEA
+438 EDEGEEA

-459 ARPVAKTTALA
+459 ARPVAAAGAL
-470 AGGAAVYA
+470 AGGAAA
-478 AAEAR
+478 LSTGAKKREEKAE
-483 KSSGSEREAASSED
+483 KPSSYERQETASSE
-497 RKKEAAKTVKT
+497 KKEAA
-508 EEAKAE
+508 EEE
-514 EKLEISDSIPELE
+514 NVEIEISDHAPEAE
-527 EYSFPSIELLARP
+527 EYRFPSIELLARP
-540 AAPAGGRDAFAYQN
+540 ALSAGGRDEFAYQN
-554 QQKLQD
+554 QKKLQD

-605 ALAAP
+605 ALAAA

-645 AFETHKSKIAFAA
+645 AFANHKSKIAFAA

-712 DPKVVELSIYNG
+712 DPKVVELSVYNG

-756 FASESVRDIK
+756 FAAESVRDIK
-766 AYNAKARKANADK
+766 AYNAKARKKNA
-779 EMVAE
+779 EMEEIAE

-898 EVSAVVEAVKE
+898 EVSAVAEAVKE

-916 NEEISTH
+916 NEEISNH
-923 EISSSGTSASSG
+923 EIASSGTSSAAAESG
-935 DTEEERDELFE
+935 EERDELFQ

-1001 IEEFESLG
+1001 IEEFESLVTG
-1009 TEKGEGEEET
+1009 KSEGEEKEDD

>member
-1 MATKNTRTSST
+1 MATKNTRTSSS
-12 KKKSKSSS
+12 KKKSNTGSSS
-20 ASRRTTSGK
+20 RKASSSRKSGSRK
-29 RRRSKKQSRI
+29 RKRSKKQSRI

-49 SLISLLLMV
+49 SVISLLLMV
-58 SILGHGGR
+58 SILGHGGS
-66 FGEIARELQFG
+66 FGALFCDLQFA

-85 FPILLFALSVYLYVG
+85 FPLLLFSLSVYLYVG
-100 RKKVNKY
+100 KKKNNKY
-107 ARAFVYVILFVF
+107 ARAFIYVILFIF
-119 ICFFFQL
+119 ICFFAQL
-126 ATGNY
+126 VSGNY
-131 AGGGTGLQAAA
+131 AGGGTALQAAL
-142 YSKQTHMGGGLIGG
+142 YSRQAHRGGGLIGG
-156 SLEGII
+156 GLEGVI
-162 RSVFGLI
+162 RSAFGLI
-169 GAYLIDIAVIIFCIV
+169 GAYLIDIAVIILCLV

-191 VAGVGKG
+191 VAGVGRG

-227 ESKLRMNH
+227 EGRLRMDH
-235 KVSGVSYDTKVEH
+235 KVSGVSFDTKVG
-248 AADKGEKTSAGRKS
+248 DSTSAAGKS
-262 SKKQTI
+262 QIQSPFSKETSGKRREQTAAEKSYSRQAI
-268 ETIPESSYGRQ
+268 ELAKLNKVPQESSYQ
-279 TPSFT
+279 S
-284 KANRSILENDYK
+284 
-296 ASAYR
+296 
-301 ERKRQTA
+301 ERFEDKDA
-308 ESIEPIESREDV
+308 ESSFYDADRDGLFSESESSKMLEPALEAES
-320 TPASIY
+320 
-326 REMTAAAQENAASD
+326 
-340 QSYGRSLND
+340 
-349 RSSDRTASAFDYEAP
+349 SAEEVLP
-364 SAFAEDE
+364 
-371 RDNTDPWMQGGYE
+371 
-384 ADETSFTDERKV
+384 
-396 PFEQFEQDAYDGKN
+396 AYD
-410 TSLSSSAYEE
+410 YEE
-420 EEQSW
+420 EYG
-425 LDEDPSIPNESEL
+425 
-438 EFEDEEEDEEA
+438 EDEGEEA

-459 ARPVAKTTALA
+459 ARPVAVAGAL
-470 AGGAAVYA
+470 AGGAAA
-478 AAEAR
+478 LSTGAKKREEKAE
-483 KSSGSEREAASSED
+483 KPSSYERQETASSE
-497 RKKEAAKTVKT
+497 KKEAA
-508 EEAKAE
+508 EEENAE
-514 EKLEISDSIPELE
+514 IEISDHAPEAE
-527 EYSFPSIELLARP
+527 EYRFPSIELLARP
-540 AAPAGGRDAFAYQN
+540 ALSAGGRDEFAYQN
-554 QQKLQD
+554 QKKLQD

-605 ALAAP
+605 ALAAA

-645 AFETHKSKIAFAA
+645 AFANHKSKIAFAA

-712 DPKVVELSIYNG
+712 DPKVVELSVYNG

-756 FASESVRDIK
+756 FAAESVRDIK
-766 AYNAKARKANADK
+766 AYNAKARKKNA
-779 EMVAE
+779 EMEEIAE

-898 EVSAVVEAVKE
+898 EVSAVAEAVKE

-916 NEEISTH
+916 NEEISNH
-923 EISSSGTSASSG
+923 EIASSGTSSAAAESG
-935 DTEEERDELFE
+935 EERDELFQ

-1001 IEEFESLG
+1001 IEEFESLVTG
-1009 TEKGEGEEET
+1009 KSEGEEKEDD

>member
-1 MATKNTRTSST
+1 M
-12 KKKSKSSS
+12 
-20 ASRRTTSGK
+20 
-29 RRRSKKQSRI
+29 
-39 YRENAIFITI
+39 
-49 SLISLLLMV
+49 
-58 SILGHGGR
+58 
-66 FGEIARELQFG
+66 
-77 FSGLLAYV
+77 
-85 FPILLFALSVYLYVG
+85 
-100 RKKVNKY
+100 
-107 ARAFVYVILFVF
+107 ILFIF

-142 YSKQTHMGGGLIGG
+142 YSRQTHMGGGLIGG
-156 SLEGII
+156 GLEGII

-169 GAYLIDIAVIIFCIV
+169 GAYLIDIAVIILCIV

-221 SRKKEE
+221 SKKKEE

-248 AADKGEKTSAGRKS
+248 AADKGEKTSTGRKS

-284 KANRSILENDYK
+284 KANKSILENDYK

-301 ERKRQTA
+301 ERKRQAA

-340 QSYGRSLND
+340 QNYGRSLND
-349 RSSDRTASAFDYEAP
+349 RFSKRTASAFDYETP

-384 ADETSFTDERKV
+384 TDETSFAEEKEV
-396 PFEQFEQDAYDGKN
+396 PFEQFEQDVYDEKN
-410 TSLSSSAYEE
+410 VAPNSFAYEE

-425 LDEDPSIPNESEL
+425 LDEDSSIPEKPEL
-438 EFEDEEEDEEA
+438 ELEDEEEDEEA

-459 ARPVAKTTALA
+459 ARPVAKTAALA
-470 AGGAAVYA
+470 AGGAAVYT
-478 AAEAR
+478 AAEAK
-483 KSSGSEREAASSED
+483 KSSGPERDAAASED
-497 RKKEAAKTVKT
+497 MKKEAAKTVKR
-508 EEAKAE
+508 EEAEAAE
-514 EKLEISDSIPELE
+514 ELEISDSLPEPE

-1009 TEKGEGEEET
+1009 TEKSEGEEET

>member
-1 MATKNTRTSST
+1 MATKNTRTSSS
-12 KKKSKSSS
+12 KKKSNTGSSS
-20 ASRRTTSGK
+20 RKASSSRKSGSRK
-29 RRRSKKQSRI
+29 RKRSKKQSRI

-49 SLISLLLMV
+49 SVISLLLMV
-58 SILGHGGR
+58 SILGHGGS
-66 FGEIARELQFG
+66 FGALFCDLQFA

-85 FPILLFALSVYLYVG
+85 FPLLLFSLSVYLYVG
-100 RKKVNKY
+100 KKKNNKY
-107 ARAFVYVILFVF
+107 ARAFIYVILFIF
-119 ICFFFQL
+119 ICFFAQL
-126 ATGNY
+126 VSGNY
-131 AGGGTGLQAAA
+131 AGGGTALQAAL
-142 YSKQTHMGGGLIGG
+142 YSRQAHRGGGLIGG
-156 SLEGII
+156 GLEGVI
-162 RSVFGLI
+162 RSAFGLI
-169 GAYLIDIAVIIFCIV
+169 GAYLIDIAVIILCLV

-191 VAGVGKG
+191 VAGVGRG

-227 ESKLRMNH
+227 EGRLRMDH
-235 KVSGVSYDTKVEH
+235 KVSGVSFDTKVG
-248 AADKGEKTSAGRKS
+248 DSTSAAGKS
-262 SKKQTI
+262 QIQSPFSKETSGKRREQTAAEKSYSRQAI
-268 ETIPESSYGRQ
+268 ELAKLNKVPQESSYQ
-279 TPSFT
+279 S
-284 KANRSILENDYK
+284 
-296 ASAYR
+296 
-301 ERKRQTA
+301 ERFEDKDA
-308 ESIEPIESREDV
+308 ESSFYDADRDGLFSESESSKMQEPALEAES
-320 TPASIY
+320 
-326 REMTAAAQENAASD
+326 
-340 QSYGRSLND
+340 
-349 RSSDRTASAFDYEAP
+349 SAEEVLP
-364 SAFAEDE
+364 
-371 RDNTDPWMQGGYE
+371 
-384 ADETSFTDERKV
+384 
-396 PFEQFEQDAYDGKN
+396 AYD
-410 TSLSSSAYEE
+410 YEE
-420 EEQSW
+420 EYG
-425 LDEDPSIPNESEL
+425 
-438 EFEDEEEDEEA
+438 EDEGEEA

-459 ARPVAKTTALA
+459 ARPVAAAGTL
-470 AGGAAVYA
+470 AGGAAA
-478 AAEAR
+478 LSTGAKKREEKAE
-483 KSSGSEREAASSED
+483 KPSSYERQETASSE
-497 RKKEAAKTVKT
+497 KKEAA
-508 EEAKAE
+508 EEENAE
-514 EKLEISDSIPELE
+514 IEISDHAPEAE
-527 EYSFPSIELLARP
+527 EYRFPSIELLARP
-540 AAPAGGRDAFAYQN
+540 ALSAGGRDEFAYQN
-554 QQKLQD
+554 QKKLQD

-605 ALAAP
+605 ALAAA

-645 AFETHKSKIAFAA
+645 AFANHKSKIAFAA

-712 DPKVVELSIYNG
+712 DPKVVELSVYNG

-756 FASESVRDIK
+756 FAAESVRDIK
-766 AYNAKARKANADK
+766 AYNAKARKKNA
-779 EMVAE
+779 EMEEIAE

-898 EVSAVVEAVKE
+898 EVSAVAEAVKE

-916 NEEISTH
+916 NEEISNH
-923 EISSSGTSASSG
+923 EIASSGTSSAAAESG
-935 DTEEERDELFE
+935 EERDELFQ

-1001 IEEFESLG
+1001 IEEFESLVTG
-1009 TEKGEGEEET
+1009 KSEGEEKEDD

>member
-1 MATKNTRTSST
+1 MATKNTRTSSS
-12 KKKSKSSS
+12 KKKSNTGSSS
-20 ASRRTTSGK
+20 RKASSSRKSGSRK
-29 RRRSKKQSRI
+29 RKRSKKQSRI

-49 SLISLLLMV
+49 SVISLLLMV
-58 SILGHGGR
+58 SILGHGGS
-66 FGEIARELQFG
+66 FGALFCDLQFA

-85 FPILLFALSVYLYVG
+85 FPLLLFSLSVYLYVG
-100 RKKVNKY
+100 KKNNKY
-107 ARAFVYVILFVF
+107 ARAFIYVILFIF
-119 ICFFFQL
+119 ICFFAQL
-126 ATGNY
+126 VSGNY
-131 AGGGTGLQAAA
+131 AGGGTALQAAL
-142 YSKQTHMGGGLIGG
+142 YSRQAHRGGGLIGG
-156 SLEGII
+156 GLEGVI
-162 RSVFGLI
+162 RSAFGLI
-169 GAYLIDIAVIIFCIV
+169 GAYLIDIAVIILCLV

-191 VAGVGKG
+191 VAGVGRG

-227 ESKLRMNH
+227 EGRLRMDH
-235 KVSGVSYDTKVEH
+235 KVSGVSFDTKVG
-248 AADKGEKTSAGRKS
+248 DSTSAAGKS
-262 SKKQTI
+262 QIQSPFSKETSGKRREQTAAEKSYSRQAI
-268 ETIPESSYGRQ
+268 ELAKLNKVPQESSYQ
-279 TPSFT
+279 S
-284 KANRSILENDYK
+284 
-296 ASAYR
+296 
-301 ERKRQTA
+301 ERFEDKDA
-308 ESIEPIESREDV
+308 ESSFYNADRDGLFSESESSKMQEPALEAES
-320 TPASIY
+320 
-326 REMTAAAQENAASD
+326 
-340 QSYGRSLND
+340 
-349 RSSDRTASAFDYEAP
+349 SAEEVLP
-364 SAFAEDE
+364 
-371 RDNTDPWMQGGYE
+371 
-384 ADETSFTDERKV
+384 
-396 PFEQFEQDAYDGKN
+396 AYD
-410 TSLSSSAYEE
+410 YEE
-420 EEQSW
+420 EYG
-425 LDEDPSIPNESEL
+425 
-438 EFEDEEEDEEA
+438 EDEGEEA

-459 ARPVAKTTALA
+459 ARPVAAAGTL
-470 AGGAAVYA
+470 AGGAAA
-478 AAEAR
+478 LSTGAKKREEKAE
-483 KSSGSEREAASSED
+483 KPSSYERQETASSE
-497 RKKEAAKTVKT
+497 KKEAA
-508 EEAKAE
+508 EEE
-514 EKLEISDSIPELE
+514 NVEIEISDHAPEAE
-527 EYSFPSIELLARP
+527 EYRFPSIELLARP
-540 AAPAGGRDAFAYQN
+540 ALSAGGRDEFAYQN
-554 QQKLQD
+554 QKKLQD

-605 ALAAP
+605 ALAAA

-645 AFETHKSKIAFAA
+645 AFANHKSKIAFAA

-712 DPKVVELSIYNG
+712 DPKVVELSVYNG

-756 FASESVRDIK
+756 FAAESVRDIK
-766 AYNAKARKANADK
+766 AYNAKARKKNA
-779 EMVAE
+779 EMEEIAE

-898 EVSAVVEAVKE
+898 EVSAVAEAVKE

-916 NEEISTH
+916 NEEISNH
-923 EISSSGTSASSG
+923 EIASSGTSSAAAESG
-935 DTEEERDELFE
+935 EERDELFQ

-1001 IEEFESLG
+1001 IEEFESLVTG
-1009 TEKGEGEEET
+1009 KSEGEEKEDD

>member
-1 MATKNTRTSST
+1 MATKNTRTSSS
-12 KKKSKSSS
+12 KKKSNTGSSS
-20 ASRRTTSGK
+20 RKASSSRKSGSRK
-29 RRRSKKQSRI
+29 RKRSKKQSRI

-49 SLISLLLMV
+49 SVISLLLMV
-58 SILGHGGR
+58 SILGHGGS
-66 FGEIARELQFG
+66 FGALFCDLQFA

-85 FPILLFALSVYLYVG
+85 FPLLLFSLSVYLYVG
-100 RKKVNKY
+100 KKNNKY
-107 ARAFVYVILFVF
+107 ARAFIYVILFIF
-119 ICFFFQL
+119 ICFFAQL
-126 ATGNY
+126 VSGNY
-131 AGGGTGLQAAA
+131 AGGGTALQAAL
-142 YSKQTHMGGGLIGG
+142 YSRQAHRGGGLIGG
-156 SLEGII
+156 GLEGVI
-162 RSVFGLI
+162 RSAFGLI
-169 GAYLIDIAVIIFCIV
+169 GAYLIDIAVIILCLV

-191 VAGVGKG
+191 VAGVGRG

-227 ESKLRMNH
+227 EGRLRMDH
-235 KVSGVSYDTKVEH
+235 KVSGVSFDTKVG
-248 AADKGEKTSAGRKS
+248 DSTSAAGKS
-262 SKKQTI
+262 QIQSPFSKETSGKRREQTAAEKSYSRQAI
-268 ETIPESSYGRQ
+268 ELAKLNKVPQESSYQ
-279 TPSFT
+279 S
-284 KANRSILENDYK
+284 
-296 ASAYR
+296 
-301 ERKRQTA
+301 ERFEDKDA
-308 ESIEPIESREDV
+308 ESSFYDADRDGLFSESESSKMQEPALEAES
-320 TPASIY
+320 
-326 REMTAAAQENAASD
+326 
-340 QSYGRSLND
+340 
-349 RSSDRTASAFDYEAP
+349 SAEEVLP
-364 SAFAEDE
+364 
-371 RDNTDPWMQGGYE
+371 
-384 ADETSFTDERKV
+384 
-396 PFEQFEQDAYDGKN
+396 AYD
-410 TSLSSSAYEE
+410 YEE
-420 EEQSW
+420 EYG
-425 LDEDPSIPNESEL
+425 
-438 EFEDEEEDEEA
+438 EDEGEEA

-459 ARPVAKTTALA
+459 ARPVAAAGAL
-470 AGGAAVYA
+470 AGGAAA
-478 AAEAR
+478 LSTGAKKREEKAE
-483 KSSGSEREAASSED
+483 KPSSYERQETASSE
-497 RKKEAAKTVKT
+497 KKEAA
-508 EEAKAE
+508 EEE
-514 EKLEISDSIPELE
+514 NVEIEISDHAPEAE
-527 EYSFPSIELLARP
+527 EYRFPSIELLARP
-540 AAPAGGRDAFAYQN
+540 ALSAGGRDEFAYQN
-554 QQKLQD
+554 QKKLQD

-605 ALAAP
+605 ALAAA

-645 AFETHKSKIAFAA
+645 AFANHKSKIAFAA

-712 DPKVVELSIYNG
+712 DPKVVELSVYNG

-756 FASESVRDIK
+756 FAAESVRDIK
-766 AYNAKARKANADK
+766 AYNAKARKKNA
-779 EMVAE
+779 EMEEIAE

-898 EVSAVVEAVKE
+898 EVSAVAEAVKE

-916 NEEISTH
+916 NEEISNH
-923 EISSSGTSASSG
+923 EIASSGTSSAAAESG
-935 DTEEERDELFE
+935 EERDELFQ

-1001 IEEFESLG
+1001 IEEFESLVTG
-1009 TEKGEGEEET
+1009 KSEGEEKEDD

>member
-1 MATKNTRTSST
+1 MATKNTRTSSS
-12 KKKSKSSS
+12 KKKSNTGSSS
-20 ASRRTTSGK
+20 RKASSSRKSGSRK
-29 RRRSKKQSRI
+29 RKRSKKQSRI

-49 SLISLLLMV
+49 SVISLLLMV
-58 SILGHGGR
+58 SILGHGGS
-66 FGEIARELQFG
+66 FGALFCDLQFA

-85 FPILLFALSVYLYVG
+85 FPLLLFSLSVYLYVG
-100 RKKVNKY
+100 KKKNNKY
-107 ARAFVYVILFVF
+107 ARAFIYVILFIF
-119 ICFFFQL
+119 ICFFAQL
-126 ATGNY
+126 VSGNY
-131 AGGGTGLQAAA
+131 AGGGTALQAAL
-142 YSKQTHMGGGLIGG
+142 YSRQAHRGGGLIGG
-156 SLEGII
+156 GLEGVI
-162 RSVFGLI
+162 RSAFGLI
-169 GAYLIDIAVIIFCIV
+169 GAYLIDIAVIILCLV

-191 VAGVGKG
+191 VAGVGRG

-227 ESKLRMNH
+227 EGRLRMDH
-235 KVSGVSYDTKVEH
+235 KVSGVSFDTKVG
-248 AADKGEKTSAGRKS
+248 DSTSAAGKS
-262 SKKQTI
+262 QIQSPFSKETSGKRREQTAAEKSYSRQAI
-268 ETIPESSYGRQ
+268 ELAKLNKVPQESSYQ
-279 TPSFT
+279 S
-284 KANRSILENDYK
+284 
-296 ASAYR
+296 
-301 ERKRQTA
+301 ERFEDKDA
-308 ESIEPIESREDV
+308 ESSFYDADRDGLFSESESSKMLEPALEAES
-320 TPASIY
+320 
-326 REMTAAAQENAASD
+326 
-340 QSYGRSLND
+340 
-349 RSSDRTASAFDYEAP
+349 SAEEVLP
-364 SAFAEDE
+364 
-371 RDNTDPWMQGGYE
+371 
-384 ADETSFTDERKV
+384 
-396 PFEQFEQDAYDGKN
+396 AYD
-410 TSLSSSAYEE
+410 YEE
-420 EEQSW
+420 EYG
-425 LDEDPSIPNESEL
+425 
-438 EFEDEEEDEEA
+438 EDEGEEA

-459 ARPVAKTTALA
+459 ARPVAAAGAL
-470 AGGAAVYA
+470 AGGAAA
-478 AAEAR
+478 LSTGAKKREEKAE
-483 KSSGSEREAASSED
+483 KPSSYERQETASSE
-497 RKKEAAKTVKT
+497 KKEAA
-508 EEAKAE
+508 EEE
-514 EKLEISDSIPELE
+514 NVEIEISDHAPEAE
-527 EYSFPSIELLARP
+527 EYRFPSIELLARP
-540 AAPAGGRDAFAYQN
+540 ALSAGGRDEFAYQN
-554 QQKLQD
+554 QKKLQD

-605 ALAAP
+605 ALAAA

-645 AFETHKSKIAFAA
+645 AFANHKSKIAFAA

-712 DPKVVELSIYNG
+712 DPKVVELSVYNG

-756 FASESVRDIK
+756 FAAESVRDIK
-766 AYNAKARKANADK
+766 AYNAKARKKNA
-779 EMVAE
+779 EMEEIAE

-898 EVSAVVEAVKE
+898 EVSAVAEAVKE

-916 NEEISTH
+916 NEEISNH
-923 EISSSGTSASSG
+923 EIASSGTSSAAAESG
-935 DTEEERDELFE
+935 EERDELFQ

-1001 IEEFESLG
+1001 IEEFESLVTG
-1009 TEKGEGEEET
+1009 KSEGEEKEDD

>member
-1 MATKNTRTSST
+1 MATKNTRTSSS
-12 KKKSKSSS
+12 KKKSNTGSSS
-20 ASRRTTSGK
+20 RKASSSRKSGSRK
-29 RRRSKKQSRI
+29 RKRSKKQSRI

-49 SLISLLLMV
+49 SVISLLLMV
-58 SILGHGGR
+58 SILGHGGS
-66 FGEIARELQFG
+66 FGALFCDLQFA

-85 FPILLFALSVYLYVG
+85 FPLLLFSLSVYLYVG
-100 RKKVNKY
+100 KKKNNKY
-107 ARAFVYVILFVF
+107 ARAFIYVILFIF
-119 ICFFFQL
+119 ICFFAQL
-126 ATGNY
+126 VSGNY
-131 AGGGTGLQAAA
+131 AGGGTALQAAL
-142 YSKQTHMGGGLIGG
+142 YSRQAHRGGGLIGG
-156 SLEGII
+156 GLEGVI
-162 RSVFGLI
+162 RSAFGLI
-169 GAYLIDIAVIIFCIV
+169 GAYLIDIAVIILCLV

-191 VAGVGKG
+191 VAGVGRG

-227 ESKLRMNH
+227 EGRLRMDH
-235 KVSGVSYDTKVEH
+235 KVSGVSFDTKVG
-248 AADKGEKTSAGRKS
+248 DSTSAAGKS
-262 SKKQTI
+262 QIQSPFSKETSGKRREQTAAEKSYSRQAI
-268 ETIPESSYGRQ
+268 ELAKLNKVPQESSYQ
-279 TPSFT
+279 S
-284 KANRSILENDYK
+284 
-296 ASAYR
+296 
-301 ERKRQTA
+301 ERFEDKDA
-308 ESIEPIESREDV
+308 ESSFYDADRDGLFSESESSKMQEPALEAES
-320 TPASIY
+320 
-326 REMTAAAQENAASD
+326 
-340 QSYGRSLND
+340 
-349 RSSDRTASAFDYEAP
+349 SAEEVLP
-364 SAFAEDE
+364 
-371 RDNTDPWMQGGYE
+371 
-384 ADETSFTDERKV
+384 
-396 PFEQFEQDAYDGKN
+396 AYD
-410 TSLSSSAYEE
+410 YEE
-420 EEQSW
+420 EYG
-425 LDEDPSIPNESEL
+425 
-438 EFEDEEEDEEA
+438 EDEGEEA

-459 ARPVAKTTALA
+459 ARPVAAAGAL
-470 AGGAAVYA
+470 AGGAAA
-478 AAEAR
+478 LSTGAKKREEKAE
-483 KSSGSEREAASSED
+483 KPSSYERQETASSE
-497 RKKEAAKTVKT
+497 KKEAA
-508 EEAKAE
+508 EEE
-514 EKLEISDSIPELE
+514 NVEIEISDHAPEAE
-527 EYSFPSIELLARP
+527 EYRFPSIELLARP
-540 AAPAGGRDAFAYQN
+540 ALSAGGRDEFAYQN
-554 QQKLQD
+554 QKKLQD

-605 ALAAP
+605 ALAAA
-610 DIRIEAPIPG
+610 DIRIEASIPG

-645 AFETHKSKIAFAA
+645 AFANHKSKIAFAA

-712 DPKVVELSIYNG
+712 DPKVVELSVYNG

-756 FASESVRDIK
+756 FAAESVRDIK
-766 AYNAKARKANADK
+766 AYNAKARKKNA
-779 EMVAE
+779 EMEEIAE

-898 EVSAVVEAVKE
+898 EVSAVAEAVKE

-916 NEEISTH
+916 NEEISNH
-923 EISSSGTSASSG
+923 EIASSGTSSAAAESG
-935 DTEEERDELFE
+935 EERDELFQ

-1001 IEEFESLG
+1001 IEEFESLVTG
-1009 TEKGEGEEET
+1009 KSEGEEKEDD

>member
-1 MATKNTRTSST
+1 MATKNTRTSSS
-12 KKKSKSSS
+12 KKKSNTGSSS
-20 ASRRTTSGK
+20 RKASSSRKSGSRK
-29 RRRSKKQSRI
+29 RKRSKKQSRI

-49 SLISLLLMV
+49 SVISLLLMV
-58 SILGHGGR
+58 SILGHGGS
-66 FGEIARELQFG
+66 FGALFCDLQFA

-85 FPILLFALSVYLYVG
+85 FPLLLFSLSVYLYVG
-100 RKKVNKY
+100 KKKNNKY
-107 ARAFVYVILFVF
+107 ARAFIYVILFIF
-119 ICFFFQL
+119 ICFFAQL
-126 ATGNY
+126 VSGNY
-131 AGGGTGLQAAA
+131 AGGGTALQAAL
-142 YSKQTHMGGGLIGG
+142 YSRQAHRGGGLIGG
-156 SLEGII
+156 GLEGVI
-162 RSVFGLI
+162 RSAFGLI
-169 GAYLIDIAVIIFCIV
+169 GAYLIDIAVIILCLV

-191 VAGVGKG
+191 VAGVGRG

-227 ESKLRMNH
+227 EGRLRMDH
-235 KVSGVSYDTKVEH
+235 KVSGVSFDTKVG
-248 AADKGEKTSAGRKS
+248 DSTSAAGKS
-262 SKKQTI
+262 QIQSPFSKETSGKRREQTAAEKSYSRQAI
-268 ETIPESSYGRQ
+268 ELAKLNKVPQESSYQ
-279 TPSFT
+279 S
-284 KANRSILENDYK
+284 
-296 ASAYR
+296 
-301 ERKRQTA
+301 ERFEDKDA
-308 ESIEPIESREDV
+308 ESSFYDADRDGLFSESESSKMQEPALEAES
-320 TPASIY
+320 
-326 REMTAAAQENAASD
+326 
-340 QSYGRSLND
+340 
-349 RSSDRTASAFDYEAP
+349 SAEEVLP
-364 SAFAEDE
+364 
-371 RDNTDPWMQGGYE
+371 
-384 ADETSFTDERKV
+384 
-396 PFEQFEQDAYDGKN
+396 AYD
-410 TSLSSSAYEE
+410 YEE
-420 EEQSW
+420 EYG
-425 LDEDPSIPNESEL
+425 
-438 EFEDEEEDEEA
+438 EDEGEEA

-459 ARPVAKTTALA
+459 ARPVAAA
-470 AGGAAVYA
+470 GAFAGGAAA
-478 AAEAR
+478 LSAGAKKREEKAE
-483 KSSGSEREAASSED
+483 KPSSYERQETASFE
-497 RKKEAAKTVKT
+497 KKEAA
-508 EEAKAE
+508 EEENAE
-514 EKLEISDSIPELE
+514 IEISDHAPEAE
-527 EYSFPSIELLARP
+527 EYRFPSIELLARP
-540 AAPAGGRDAFAYQN
+540 ALSAGGRDEFAYQN
-554 QQKLQD
+554 QKKLQD

-605 ALAAP
+605 ALAAA

-645 AFETHKSKIAFAA
+645 AFANHKSKIAFAA

-712 DPKVVELSIYNG
+712 DPKVVELSVYNG

-756 FASESVRDIK
+756 FAAESVRDIK
-766 AYNAKARKANADK
+766 AYNAKARKKNA
-779 EMVAE
+779 EMEEIAE

-898 EVSAVVEAVKE
+898 EVSAVAEAVKE

-916 NEEISTH
+916 NEEISNH
-923 EISSSGTSASSG
+923 EIASSGTSSAAAESG
-935 DTEEERDELFE
+935 EERDELFQ

-1001 IEEFESLG
+1001 IEEFESLVTG
-1009 TEKGEGEEET
+1009 KSEGEEKEDD

>member
-1 MATKNTRTSST
+1 MATKNTRTSSS
-12 KKKSKSSS
+12 KKKSNTGSSS
-20 ASRRTTSGK
+20 RKASSSRKSGSRK
-29 RRRSKKQSRI
+29 RKRSKKQSRI

-49 SLISLLLMV
+49 SVISLLLMV
-58 SILGHGGR
+58 SILGHGGS
-66 FGEIARELQFG
+66 FGALFCDLQFA

-85 FPILLFALSVYLYVG
+85 FPLLLFSLSVYLYVG
-100 RKKVNKY
+100 KKKNNKY
-107 ARAFVYVILFVF
+107 ARAFIYVILFIF
-119 ICFFFQL
+119 ICFFAQL
-126 ATGNY
+126 VSGNY
-131 AGGGTGLQAAA
+131 AGGGTALQAAL
-142 YSKQTHMGGGLIGG
+142 YSRQAHRGGGLIGG
-156 SLEGII
+156 GLEGVI
-162 RSVFGLI
+162 RSAFGLI
-169 GAYLIDIAVIIFCIV
+169 GAYLIDIAVIILCLV

-191 VAGVGKG
+191 VAGVGRG

-227 ESKLRMNH
+227 EGRLRMDH
-235 KVSGVSYDTKVEH
+235 KVSGVSFDTKVG
-248 AADKGEKTSAGRKS
+248 DSTSAAGKS
-262 SKKQTI
+262 QIQSPFSKETSGKRREQTAAEKSYSRQAI
-268 ETIPESSYGRQ
+268 ELAKLNKVPQESSYQ
-279 TPSFT
+279 S
-284 KANRSILENDYK
+284 
-296 ASAYR
+296 
-301 ERKRQTA
+301 ERFEDKDA
-308 ESIEPIESREDV
+308 ESSFYDADRDGLFSESESSKMQEPALEAES
-320 TPASIY
+320 
-326 REMTAAAQENAASD
+326 
-340 QSYGRSLND
+340 
-349 RSSDRTASAFDYEAP
+349 SAEEVLP
-364 SAFAEDE
+364 
-371 RDNTDPWMQGGYE
+371 
-384 ADETSFTDERKV
+384 
-396 PFEQFEQDAYDGKN
+396 AYD
-410 TSLSSSAYEE
+410 YEE
-420 EEQSW
+420 EYG
-425 LDEDPSIPNESEL
+425 
-438 EFEDEEEDEEA
+438 EDEGEEA

-459 ARPVAKTTALA
+459 ARPVAAAGAL
-470 AGGAAVYA
+470 AGGAAA
-478 AAEAR
+478 LSTGAKKREEKAE
-483 KSSGSEREAASSED
+483 KPSSYERQETASSE
-497 RKKEAAKTVKT
+497 KKEAA
-508 EEAKAE
+508 EEENAE
-514 EKLEISDSIPELE
+514 IEISDHAPEAE
-527 EYSFPSIELLARP
+527 EYRFPSIELLARP
-540 AAPAGGRDAFAYQN
+540 ALSAGGRDEFAYQN
-554 QQKLQD
+554 QKKLQD

-605 ALAAP
+605 ALAAA

-645 AFETHKSKIAFAA
+645 AFANHKSKIAFAA

-712 DPKVVELSIYNG
+712 DPKVVELSVYNG

-756 FASESVRDIK
+756 FAAESVRDIK
-766 AYNAKARKANADK
+766 AYNAKARKKNA
-779 EMVAE
+779 EMEEIAE

-898 EVSAVVEAVKE
+898 EVSAVAEAVKE

-916 NEEISTH
+916 NEEISNH
-923 EISSSGTSASSG
+923 EIASSGTSSAAAESG
-935 DTEEERDELFE
+935 EERDELFQ

-1001 IEEFESLG
+1001 IEEFESLVTG
-1009 TEKGEGEEET
+1009 KSEGEEKEDD

>member
-1 MATKNTRTSST
+1 MATKNTRTSSSNT
-12 KKKSKSSS
+12 KKKSNTGS
-20 ASRRTTSGK
+20 ASRKIASSGK
-29 RRRSKKQSRI
+29 RSSRKRKRSKKQSRI
-39 YRENAIFITI
+39 YRENALFISI
-49 SLISLLLMV
+49 SVISLLLMV
-58 SILGHGGR
+58 SVLGHGGS
-66 FGEIARELQFG
+66 FGELFRELQFG

-85 FPILLFALSVYLYVG
+85 FPIFLFALSVYLYVG
-100 RKKVNKY
+100 KKKNHKF
-107 ARAFVYVILFVF
+107 ARAFVYVILFIFV
-119 ICFFFQL
+119 CFFVQL
-126 ATGNY
+126 VSGNY
-131 AGGGTGLQAAA
+131 AGGGTAFQAVI
-142 YSKQTHMGGGLIGG
+142 YSRQTHRGGGLIGG
-156 SLEGII
+156 GLEGII
-162 RSVFGLI
+162 RSAFGLI
-169 GAYLIDIAVIIFCIV
+169 GAYLIDIAVIILCLV

-191 VAGVGKG
+191 VAGVGRG

-221 SRKKEE
+221 SRRKEE
-227 ESKLRMNH
+227 ESRLRMDH
-235 KVSGVSYDTKVEH
+235 KVSGVSFDTKVG
-248 AADKGEKTSAGRKS
+248 DNTSAAHENAGKPSSFAEEKKIEYLSYDADDTADTDVKDLFPESESRDTQEPALEAGRS
-262 SKKQTI
+262 
-268 ETIPESSYGRQ
+268 EEEFPAYEYEEESSYKEAD
-279 TPSFT
+279 SY
-284 KANRSILENDYK
+284 EE
-296 ASAYR
+296 AY
-301 ERKRQTA
+301 E
-308 ESIEPIESREDV
+308 
-320 TPASIY
+320 
-326 REMTAAAQENAASD
+326 
-340 QSYGRSLND
+340 
-349 RSSDRTASAFDYEAP
+349 YEEA
-364 SAFAEDE
+364 D
-371 RDNTDPWMQGGYE
+371 GYE
-384 ADETSFTDERKV
+384 KV
-396 PFEQFEQDAYDGKN
+396 DG
-410 TSLSSSAYEE
+410 YEE
-420 EEQSW
+420 VDSYV
-425 LDEDPSIPNESEL
+425 ED
-438 EFEDEEEDEEA
+438 DREEA

-459 ARPVAKTTALA
+459 ARPA
-470 AGGAAVYA
+470 ASAAVSVGGAAALV
-478 AAEAR
+478 
-483 KSSGSEREAASSED
+483 SGAKQ
-497 RKKEAAKTVKT
+497 KKEKT
-508 EEAKAE
+508 ENSSFQESRERVSYGKKEEAGE
-514 EKLEISDSIPELE
+514 ENGEIEISDHAPEAE
-527 EYSFPSIELLARP
+527 EYRFPSIELLARP
-540 AAPAGGRDAFAYQN
+540 ARSAGGRDEFAYQN
-554 QQKLQD
+554 QKKLQD

-605 ALAAP
+605 ALAAA

-645 AFETHKSKIAFAA
+645 AFANHKSKIAFAA

-712 DPKVVELSIYNG
+712 DPKVVELSVYNG

-756 FASESVRDIK
+756 FAAESVRDIK
-766 AYNAKARKANADK
+766 AYNAKARKKNA
-779 EMVAE
+779 EMEEIAE

-898 EVSAVVEAVKE
+898 EVSAVAEALKE

-916 NEEISTH
+916 NEEISNH
-923 EISSSGTSASSG
+923 EIASSG
-935 DTEEERDELFE
+935 IASAAESEEERDELFQ

-1001 IEEFESLG
+1001 IEEFESLVTG
-1009 TEKGEGEEET
+1009 KSEGEEKEDD

>member
-1 MATKNTRTSST
+1 MATKNTRTSSS
-12 KKKSKSSS
+12 KKKSNTGSSS
-20 ASRRTTSGK
+20 RKASSSRKSGSRK
-29 RRRSKKQSRI
+29 RKRSKKQSRI

-49 SLISLLLMV
+49 SVISLLLMV
-58 SILGHGGR
+58 SILGHGGS
-66 FGEIARELQFG
+66 FGALFCDLQFA

-85 FPILLFALSVYLYVG
+85 FPLLLFSLSVYLYVG
-100 RKKVNKY
+100 KKKNNKY
-107 ARAFVYVILFVF
+107 ARAFIYVILFIF
-119 ICFFFQL
+119 ICFFAQL
-126 ATGNY
+126 VSGNY
-131 AGGGTGLQAAA
+131 AGGGTALQAAL
-142 YSKQTHMGGGLIGG
+142 YSRQAHRGGGLIGG
-156 SLEGII
+156 GLEGVI
-162 RSVFGLI
+162 RSAFGLI
-169 GAYLIDIAVIIFCIV
+169 GAYLIDIAVIILCLV

-191 VAGVGKG
+191 VAGVGRG

-227 ESKLRMNH
+227 EGRLRMDH
-235 KVSGVSYDTKVEH
+235 KVSGVSFDTKVG
-248 AADKGEKTSAGRKS
+248 DSTSAAGKS
-262 SKKQTI
+262 QIQTPFSKEGSGKRREQTAAEKSYSRQAI
-268 ETIPESSYGRQ
+268 ELAKLNKVPQESSYQ
-279 TPSFT
+279 S
-284 KANRSILENDYK
+284 
-296 ASAYR
+296 
-301 ERKRQTA
+301 ERFEDKDA
-308 ESIEPIESREDV
+308 ESSFYDADRDGLFSESESSKMQEPALEAES
-320 TPASIY
+320 
-326 REMTAAAQENAASD
+326 
-340 QSYGRSLND
+340 
-349 RSSDRTASAFDYEAP
+349 SAEEVLP
-364 SAFAEDE
+364 
-371 RDNTDPWMQGGYE
+371 
-384 ADETSFTDERKV
+384 
-396 PFEQFEQDAYDGKN
+396 AYD
-410 TSLSSSAYEE
+410 YEE
-420 EEQSW
+420 EYG
-425 LDEDPSIPNESEL
+425 
-438 EFEDEEEDEEA
+438 EDEGEEA

-459 ARPVAKTTALA
+459 ARPVAAAGAL
-470 AGGAAVYA
+470 AGGAAA
-478 AAEAR
+478 LSTGAKKREEKAE
-483 KSSGSEREAASSED
+483 KPSSYERQETASSE
-497 RKKEAAKTVKT
+497 KKEAA
-508 EEAKAE
+508 EEE
-514 EKLEISDSIPELE
+514 NVEIEISDHAPEAE
-527 EYSFPSIELLARP
+527 EYRFPSIELLARP
-540 AAPAGGRDAFAYQN
+540 ALSAGGRDEFAYQN
-554 QQKLQD
+554 QKKLQD

-605 ALAAP
+605 ALAAA

-645 AFETHKSKIAFAA
+645 AFANHKSKIAFAA

-712 DPKVVELSIYNG
+712 DPKVVELSVYNG

-756 FASESVRDIK
+756 FAAESVRDIK
-766 AYNAKARKANADK
+766 AYNAKARKKNA
-779 EMVAE
+779 EMEEIAE

-898 EVSAVVEAVKE
+898 EVSAVAEAVKE

-916 NEEISTH
+916 NEEISNH
-923 EISSSGTSASSG
+923 EIASSGTSSAAAESG
-935 DTEEERDELFE
+935 EERDELFQ

-1001 IEEFESLG
+1001 IEEFESLVTG
-1009 TEKGEGEEET
+1009 KSEGEEKEDD

>member
-1 MATKNTRTSST
+1 M
-12 KKKSKSSS
+12 
-20 ASRRTTSGK
+20 
-29 RRRSKKQSRI
+29 I
-39 YRENAIFITI
+39 
-49 SLISLLLMV
+49 
-58 SILGHGGR
+58 SILGHGGS
-66 FGEIARELQFG
+66 FGALFRELQFG
-77 FSGLLAYV
+77 FSGLLAYI

-100 RKKVNKY
+100 KKKNNKY
-107 ARAFVYVILFVF
+107 ARALVYVILFVF
-119 ICFFFQL
+119 ICFFAQL
-126 ATGNY
+126 VSGNY
-131 AGGGTGLQAAA
+131 AGGDAMQAAF
-142 YSKQTHMGGGLIGG
+142 YSRQAHRGGGLIGG
-156 SLEGII
+156 GLESLI

-169 GAYLIDIAVIIFCIV
+169 GAYLIDIAVIILCLV

-191 VAGVGKG
+191 VAGVGRG

-221 SRKKEE
+221 SKKKEE
-227 ESKLRMNH
+227 ESRLRMDH
-235 KVSGVSYDTKVEH
+235 KVSGVSFDTKVG
-248 AADKGEKTSAGRKS
+248 DSASASG
-262 SKKQTI
+262 KKQTGVKVPGEGSGRKYEPSLTGKGTFEKSYSRQAI
-268 ETIPESSYGRQ
+268 ELAKLNKIPQEESYASSEQSEKANDALSSRVGVEAQEDSYEFYDDFEDIAPFAEMEETSSYGM
-279 TPSFT
+279 
-284 KANRSILENDYK
+284 D
-296 ASAYR
+296 
-301 ERKRQTA
+301 
-308 ESIEPIESREDV
+308 
-320 TPASIY
+320 
-326 REMTAAAQENAASD
+326 
-340 QSYGRSLND
+340 
-349 RSSDRTASAFDYEAP
+349 
-364 SAFAEDE
+364 AEDLFSE
-371 RDNTDPWMQGGYE
+371 SNGSEVKNMPEELSPYDSYE
-384 ADETSFTDERKV
+384 
-396 PFEQFEQDAYDGKN
+396 Y
-410 TSLSSSAYEE
+410 
-420 EEQSW
+420 
-425 LDEDPSIPNESEL
+425 
-438 EFEDEEEDEEA
+438 EDEEEGEEA

-459 ARPVAKTTALA
+459 ARPAAAASVLT
-470 AGGAAVYA
+470 AGGAAAFA
-478 AAEAR
+478 AGTKPKEEQAE
-483 KSSGSEREAASSED
+483 KSSDSSYSERQEGASSE
-497 RKKEAAKTVKT
+497 RKEASGETDG
-508 EEAKAE
+508 EI
-514 EKLEISDSIPELE
+514 EISDHAPEAE
-527 EYSFPSIELLARP
+527 AYRFPSLELLARP
-540 AAPAGGRDAFAYQN
+540 AISSGGRDEFAYQN
-554 QQKLQD
+554 QKKLQD

-605 ALAAP
+605 ALAAA

-645 AFETHKSKIAFAA
+645 AFAGHKSKIAFAA

-712 DPKVVELSIYNG
+712 DPKVVELSVYNG

-756 FASESVRDIK
+756 FAAESVRDIK
-766 AYNAKARKANADK
+766 AYNAKARKKNA
-779 EMVAE
+779 EMEEIAE

-916 NEEISTH
+916 NEEISNH
-923 EISSSGTSASSG
+923 EIASSG
-935 DTEEERDELFE
+935 SSSAATESGEERDELFQ

-1001 IEEFESLG
+1001 IEEFECLVTGKS
-1009 TEKGEGEEET
+1009 EGEEKHDD

>member
-1 MATKNTRTSST
+1 MATKNTRTSSS
-12 KKKSKSSS
+12 KKKSNTGSSS
-20 ASRRTTSGK
+20 RKASSSRKSGSRK
-29 RRRSKKQSRI
+29 RKRSKKQSRI

-49 SLISLLLMV
+49 SVISLLLMV
-58 SILGHGGR
+58 SILGHGGS
-66 FGEIARELQFG
+66 FGALFCDLQFA

-85 FPILLFALSVYLYVG
+85 FPLLLFSLSVYLYVG
-100 RKKVNKY
+100 KKKNNKY
-107 ARAFVYVILFVF
+107 ARAFIYVILFIF
-119 ICFFFQL
+119 ICFFAQL
-126 ATGNY
+126 VSGNY
-131 AGGGTGLQAAA
+131 AGGGTALQAAL
-142 YSKQTHMGGGLIGG
+142 YSRQAHRGGGLIGG
-156 SLEGII
+156 GLEGVI
-162 RSVFGLI
+162 RSAFGLI
-169 GAYLIDIAVIIFCIV
+169 GAYLIDIAVIILCLV

-191 VAGVGKG
+191 VAGVGRG

-227 ESKLRMNH
+227 EGRLRMDH
-235 KVSGVSYDTKVEH
+235 KVSGVSFDTKVG
-248 AADKGEKTSAGRKS
+248 DSTSAAGKS
-262 SKKQTI
+262 QIQSPFSKETSGKRREQTAAEKSYSRQAI
-268 ETIPESSYGRQ
+268 ELAKLNKVPQESSYQ
-279 TPSFT
+279 S
-284 KANRSILENDYK
+284 
-296 ASAYR
+296 
-301 ERKRQTA
+301 ERFEDKDA
-308 ESIEPIESREDV
+308 ESSFYNADRDGLFSESESSKMQEPALEAES
-320 TPASIY
+320 
-326 REMTAAAQENAASD
+326 
-340 QSYGRSLND
+340 
-349 RSSDRTASAFDYEAP
+349 SAEEVLP
-364 SAFAEDE
+364 
-371 RDNTDPWMQGGYE
+371 
-384 ADETSFTDERKV
+384 
-396 PFEQFEQDAYDGKN
+396 AYD
-410 TSLSSSAYEE
+410 YEE
-420 EEQSW
+420 EYG
-425 LDEDPSIPNESEL
+425 
-438 EFEDEEEDEEA
+438 EDEGEEA

-459 ARPVAKTTALA
+459 ARPVAAAGAL
-470 AGGAAVYA
+470 AGGAAA
-478 AAEAR
+478 LSTGAKKREEKAE
-483 KSSGSEREAASSED
+483 KPSSYERQETASSE
-497 RKKEAAKTVKT
+497 KKEAA
-508 EEAKAE
+508 EEE
-514 EKLEISDSIPELE
+514 NVEIEISDHAPEAE
-527 EYSFPSIELLARP
+527 EYRFPSIELLARP
-540 AAPAGGRDAFAYQN
+540 ALSAGGRDEFAYQN
-554 QQKLQD
+554 QKKLQD

-605 ALAAP
+605 ALAAA

-645 AFETHKSKIAFAA
+645 AFANHKSKIAFAA

-712 DPKVVELSIYNG
+712 DPKVVELSVYNG

-756 FASESVRDIK
+756 FAAESVRDIK
-766 AYNAKARKANADK
+766 AYNAKARKKNA
-779 EMVAE
+779 EMEEIAE

-898 EVSAVVEAVKE
+898 EVSAVAEAVKE

-916 NEEISTH
+916 NEEISNH
-923 EISSSGTSASSG
+923 EIASSGTSSAAAESG
-935 DTEEERDELFE
+935 EERDELFQ

-1001 IEEFESLG
+1001 IEEFESLVTG
-1009 TEKGEGEEET
+1009 KSEGEEKEDD